1 MAVNYIYT
9 TDKAQLPTPNDVT
22 LLANAEGFTDGGRLV
37 SRENWDYNYNRFAAL
52 TMTSDNARLTI
63 GGVYENLPNISYTGD
78 DIRATVAAV
87 RFEKSG
93 FVFFSAQTGAPTA
106 NQVGTSSEQKS
117 DGDIVIVALSDTKRL
132 QRAESWKGGP
142 PITNNTTVYAFDAAG
157 SLTVGGDVAGQF
169 SAVATS
175 ELRGILV
182 ESGDKW
188 VQTNTSVNQTN
199 SSAVFK
205 VDSLVVGNN
214 FNGVMYAGS
223 TATIQAWAKLEL
235 TGNVS
240 QAVGIDSA
248 GDVKAVNGLWS
259 GAVSASSSGNLFTGL
274 YEELYEAESSDG
286 KPGKRDSATGNV
298 KDNKITAIGLKAGGK
313 VSIADM
319 RESNGEFE
327 NFPQN
332 IVGIIDDNV
341 IRAQVKADD
350 TADAVMN
357 YSGNTFT
364 AIGVSAKTL
373 EIGSFGKD
381 AFIGAQ
387 ANNNSV
393 RLESLGGKKETVNFQ
408 DNNMEVAGI
417 KADSFKTD
425 SFHGTVGANMNG
437 NTVVTDGFSHYV
449 YNGSSHYTVSGIT
462 VSGALNASGN
472 FDGAIWVNCIDNGFL
487 HEYGGSFSSTDDKY
501 GYFEVFGIKAE
512 TFTVDG
518 RFGSDI
524 VLSVGNNLG
533 KHTAIV
539 GVDVKTL
546 TADAFSGTIT
556 LDGSWGYGLHASDT
570 LKSSAGGDDAFDING
585 SIYAAN
591 GVGILCNKTMNLR
604 VSGTIS
610 GSSNAIMTE
619 WYYTTS
625 DNTIWDSGINNDDRV
640 ELAATAVINGDIDLG
655 RGLNSIVINS
665 NARMNGNLLATNG
678 QMNIRFELDKK
689 TAGVAD
695 GAIITADRNDISV
708 TSPQTMT
715 VDLNNAQNG
724 ISYILYQYDGDY
736 RQYWANKRITFSYNG
751 ETKTIDLAKGNVCSF
766 DEPQNRGVSATISYN
781 AQTNQVEVTTSG
793 VKGPAA
799 FEFDGTYQFSDTQH
813 TLALTWKAVKD
824 VDTYEIEYRI
834 DGGKSI
840 VVKLAASRGTSY
852 VIKGIEPGQKVEWRM
867 RWNKGNGAVVSDW
880 SNYNSLNALEPD
892 LPPNLT
898 MGGNEPYIVNPDN
911 AGAGIT
917 SAVAK
922 FAWGAAEGNYA
933 IKNYTVQYFETENVI
948 TVTDAEKRQGITLE
962 SKIKAAFAS
971 GNYKIFTKTVTS
983 TEAIVSGLTNQRFVY
998 WQVAAN
1004 DVEGNSS
1011 MPKVGESF
1019 RVWVGDDV
1027 KPYFVDLEDNKEKA
1041 SVTATFNRRDP
1052 YNVTIDLDCNWS
1064 YADDSQSG
1072 VKQYVVEYK
1081 LKGADW
1087 NTATRHTVM
1096 HVDGQKNYSLAVNNI
1111 AGGLYEYRITA
1122 VDYVGNQSEP
1132 VKQGEFGSADLTPPE
1147 GKFLSFGTPVI
1158 TVKKELISG
1167 GVTEEETDDGTAAVS
1182 VGTGLGT
1189 GSSGLLDDQVSGG
1202 GNSGGGSGGGGAT
1215 PSTPVY
1221 KVTGATVTVS
1231 WEDTYTDPSG
1241 VNYIVEFSDDVNF
1254 SSNRKFSVHSS
1265 SKTLVLDDGVGN
1277 AVGQLSGM
1285 STVYWRVKAVDA
1297 AGNESPFWGN
1307 GGQFTFADPDTG
1319 APIIDDDTPTAPE
1332 NLTFER
1338 GEGRNVTFTWNGS
1351 KDNFGLRYYKLLIT
1365 KGTETRTFIGTNV
1378 KSSDAYYCTIELWA
1392 DGAFTWKVVAVD
1404 GVGREVSSST
1414 AKFEVDTAAPNWN
1427 GIGDGLKA
1435 IQAQNTP
1442 LLSWNKA
1449 TDPGHGGEKDG
1460 GIKHYILQYRIA
1472 GQSED
1477 MWQTLIVE
1485 GTERL
1490 LELGNG
1496 KYEFRVAAVDK
1507 ENNQGEWSDT
1517 LEFTVSNGNDAGGI
1531 NNPRLINS
1539 GWDNY
1544 GGDQT
1549 VGLSSD
1555 PSDCLMF
1562 RVDRA
1567 FELTISVSDV
1577 KSLYNNGSGITIKV
1591 LNSSGK
1597 VVGNYSVANGS
1608 KSFTMSLLAG
1618 MGQAFYIEVSSK
1630 KSNAL
1635 MNYEMK
1641 VDYKE
1646 LNANNADDTWT
1657 LAQNNAAYHCR
1668 VDAVSSEQGN
1678 KVSETLVETDWV
1690 GFGDTADYRKLVLS
1704 QAGNYSF
1711 TISNPGGA
1719 NGGLANSVTL
1729 TIYKADGKS
1738 KLKSITVKPK
1748 YDARTGTWT
1757 ATAGSTGYFLM
1768 EAGTYYVAVGAP
1780 GGNKGENTD
1789 YSVKVDGTV
1798 FNHAKNGIANNTID
1812 QAKALAGVKLGGN
1825 ADGTLTS
1832 TKVLE
1837 QEWVGYGDA
1846 VDYQKLVFQH
1856 AGSYTFTT
1864 SGLSGKVKLTVYSVD
1879 ANGKQKSLKS
1889 ITVNSGTGTIKDLL
1903 LEANTNYYIAVES
1916 TDAKKGASIDYEV
1929 SVGGKVFNHDKNG
1942 LANNSFDQARA
1953 LPVLTV
1959 TGNADGTLG
1968 STPVLADEWVGYG
1981 DAADWQK
1988 LTFTDA
1994 GSYTFTVSGLSQK
2007 AKLTVYSVDANGKL
2021 KSMKSITVNAPKS
2034 GVASGTI
2041 KDLLMLAGTTY
2052 YIAVEAPDWKKGVG
2066 TDYEL
2071 NVSGKVFNHAKNN
2084 LANNS
2089 YDQVKGQ
2096 SVTPI
2101 TGNADGTLSTTPL
2114 LADEWVGYGDSVD
2127 FQKLTFTNAGSY
2139 TFTVS
2144 GVSQKVKLTVYS
2156 VDANGKL
2163 KSMKSIT
2170 VNAPK
2175 SGVASGTIQNLLMEA
2190 GKDYYVAVEA
2200 PDWKKGVGTDYDLTV
2215 NGNVFNHAK
2224 NNLANNSYDQV
2235 KGQSVTPITGNADG
2249 TLSTT
2254 PLLADEWVGY
2264 GDSVDFQKLT
2274 FTNAGSYTFTVSGV
2288 SQKVKLT
2295 VYSVDANGKL
2305 KSMKSITVN
2314 APKSGVASGT
2324 IQNLLMEAGK
2334 DYYVAVEAPDW
2345 KKGVGT
2351 DYDLTVNGN
2360 VFNHAKNNLANN
2372 SYEQVKGQSVTP
2384 ITGSADGTLS
2394 STPVLADEWVGYGD
2408 SVDFQKI
2415 TLANDGTY
2423 SFTVSGVSQKV
2434 KLTVYGVDAK
2444 GNLKSLKSITVNAP
2458 KSGVASGTIQNLL
2471 MDAGSYY
2478 VAVEATD
2485 WKKGVGTDYNVSMSG
2500 SVYNNAKNGLNNGSW
2515 NAAGVE
2521 TLTLSTGKAV
2531 SGEWVGYGDAS
2542 DYFAF
2547 KVGADGSAAGQYTFK
2562 LTSADGN
2569 NLNGNATFTIYQ
2581 KKYNSKGAA
2590 SVSKVGSFT
2599 NNKADS
2605 ITLDLGEGEYFMA
2618 VDSADKGKG
2627 KKNMGYDIDVTAPA
2641 APSLTSFAQ
2650 DQQPATAA
2658 AFADLAGFDGV
2669 TAALNAVAADTL
2681 AGFGSALD
2689 SLSGG
2694 DEQKKSP
2701 LFSVL

>member
-1 MAVNYIYT
+1 MSVDYIYN
-9 TDKAQLPTPNDVT
+9 KIEEKLQTPNDIT
-22 LLANAEGFTDGGRLV
+22 ILANATDVNDHGQVVGEEHSGQSV
-37 SRENWDYNYNRFAAL
+37 TYYAAL
-52 TMTSDNARLTI
+52 TMKSDLARLSI
-63 GGVYENLPNISYTGD
+63 GGDYSGTDNDINVSYKAHD
-78 DIRATVAAV
+78 LRQDVAAV
-87 RFEKSG
+87 RFQQSG
-93 FVFFSAQTGAPTA
+93 TVVFSAQTGAGGASGNQDANLKITA
-106 NQVGTSSEQKS
+106 KHETTRDHDEYWG
-117 DGDIVIVALSDTKRL
+117 
-132 QRAESWKGGP
+132 ESAP
-142 PITNNTTVYAFDAAG
+142 LTNNINVYGFEAAKA
-157 SLTVGGDVAGQF
+157 LRVAGDVAGTIE
-169 SAVATS
+169 SVSSSKLLGAWVSDGKGGYSSKNTS
-175 ELRGILV
+175 E
-182 ESGDKW
+182 K
-188 VQTNTSVNQTN
+188 QTGN
-199 SSAVFK
+199 SIGMKAQ
-205 VDSLVVGNN
+205 SLSIGNN
-214 FNGVMYAGS
+214 FSGRINAS
-223 TATIQAWAKLEL
+223 TQTHIAVFESTKALINNNTFRASGIET
-235 TGNVS
+235 TGNVE
-240 QAVGIDSA
+240 AW
-248 GDVKAVNGLWS
+248 NGQWS
-259 GAVSASSSGNLFTGL
+259 GAIRAV
-274 YEELYEAESSDG
+274 SSDSTLDG
-286 KPGKRDSATGNV
+286 RLTLLNPVVNGSEKLQYSADSSLSDNAIGSYGIKAGGAVRIKEMVAPMAGAASTEAGQLLNIVAQTDDNLLMIEAGIGNQTAISITANNNVISATGISAETLEFGKFG
-298 KDNKITAIGLKAGGK
+298 KDAAIAAQAADNQLKTVFHTGQPKSFSFSGNKITATGFQVTNLKAEDFQGTI
-313 VSIADM
+313 IANLTGNKLVLD
-319 RESNGEFE
+319 NNWNTATNPDVQF
-327 NFPQN
+327 
-332 IVGIIDDNV
+332 IAAGIN
-341 IRAQVKADD
+341 A
-350 TADAVMN
+350 
-357 YSGNTFT
+357 SGTIT
-364 AIGVSAKTL
+364 S
-373 EIGSFGKD
+373 
-381 AFIGAQ
+381 
-387 ANNNSV
+387 ANNFGGVISV
-393 RLESLGGKKETVNFQ
+393 TNLGNVGATIALHTSKLLSY
-408 DNNMEVAGI
+408 GI
-417 KADSFKTD
+417 KANAFNVNGVIEAEIYVNAYDQDSEK
-425 SFHGTVGANMNG
+425 G
-437 NTVVTDGFSHYV
+437 NKSWNVQS
-449 YNGSSHYTVSGIT
+449 
-462 VSGALNASGN
+462 
-472 FDGAIWVNCIDNGFL
+472 
-487 HEYGGSFSSTDDKY
+487 
-501 GYFEVFGIKAE
+501 VFGIK
-512 TFTVDG
+512 VD
-518 RFGSDI
+518 
-524 VLSVGNNLG
+524 
-533 KHTAIV
+533 
-539 GVDVKTL
+539 TL
-546 TADAFSGTIT
+546 KADAFSGTISVNGGT
-556 LDGSWGYGLHASDT
+556 SAPAFGIYASNYNSGI
-570 LKSSAGGDDAFDING
+570 SSNLIGDAFDING
-585 SIYAAN
+585 TIYSSAY
-591 GVGILCNKTMNLR
+591 GIFSYGAINLR
-604 VSGTIS
+604 ISGTIVA
-610 GSSNAIMTE
+610 GYAIRVEHLYDDMTGI
-619 WYYTTS
+619 YSTS
-625 DNTIWDSGINNDDRV
+625 LPANSDQV
-640 ELAATAVINGDIDLG
+640 ELADGAYIVGNIDLG
-655 RGLNSIVINS
+655 GGENTISINS
-665 NARMNGNLLATNG
+665 GVTMFGALLASEG
-678 QMNIRFELDKK
+678 KMNMTFALDK
-689 TAGVAD
+689 TVRD
-695 GAIITADRNDISV
+695 GAIVTTDDSDISLSS
-708 TSPQTMT
+708 TNTLT
-715 VDLNNAQNG
+715 VNLNNAKNG
-724 ISYILYQYDGDY
+724 SNYILFEYTSDVFA
-736 RQYWANKRITFSYNG
+736 YWANKVITFSYQGMIQDIQLQNG
-751 ETKTIDLAKGNVCSF
+751 RGNCTFANGTK
-766 DEPQNRGVSATISYN
+766 ATLEYDT
-781 AQTNQVEVTTSG
+781 QTNRVIVTASG
-793 VKGPAA
+793 VPAA
-799 FEFDGTYQFSDTQH
+799 PTFSSSPEALVGQVNYRDRAV
-813 TLALTWKAVKD
+813 TLQWGRAVQAEK
-824 VDTYEIEYRI
+824 YEIEYSI
-834 DGGKSI
+834 NGGKTI
-840 VVKLAASRGTSY
+840 VVKVDGSRSSY
-852 VIKGIEPGQKVEWRM
+852 VIKGLDNSSNYDIVWRV
-867 RWNKGNGAVVSDW
+867 RGNNGNGTEVSSWSSSQITSFKPVLDKGNAVVEMTG
-880 SNYNSLNALEPD
+880 NS
-892 LPPNLT
+892 
-898 MGGNEPYIVNPDN
+898 PYVVNPDD
-911 AGAGIT
+911 ASTGVTA
-917 SAVAK
+917 AVAK
-922 FAWGAAEGNYA
+922 FSWGAATSTNTDSGNPGTAAIENYA
-933 IKNYTVQYFETENVI
+933 IKNYTVQYFESASAMTQAQIE
-948 TVTDAEKRQGITLE
+948 AY
-962 SKIKAAFAS
+962 FAK
-971 GNYKIFTKTVTS
+971 GNAYFSKTVTA
-983 TEAIVSGLTNQRFVY
+983 TEVTVSGLTNQRFVY
-998 WQVAAN
+998 WRVQAT
-1004 DVEGNSS
+1004 DVHGNSS
-1011 MPKVGESF
+1011 EFRYGEPF
-1019 RVWVGDDV
+1019 RVWVGDNV
-1027 KPYFVDLEDNKEKA
+1027 KPYFPDLINNAEKA
-1041 SVTATFNRRDP
+1041 DFSYEFDRTDP
-1052 YNVTIDLDCNWS
+1052 YNVKVNVSFYWS
-1064 YADDSQSG
+1064 EAKDTQSG
-1072 VKQYVVEYK
+1072 VKQYTIECK
-1081 LKGADW
+1081 LKGAEWSEAKRFAILPDQR
-1087 NTATRHTVM
+1087 NPQKGFPYSFSTVL
-1096 HVDGQKNYSLAVNNI
+1096 D
-1111 AGGLYEYRITA
+1111 GGLYEFRITA
-1122 VDYVGNQSEP
+1122 VDNVGNQSDSVIE
-1132 VKQGEFGSADLTPPE
+1132 GEFGSEDLTPPE
-1147 GKFLSFGTPVI
+1147 GKFLRLGTAQI
-1158 TVKKELISG
+1158 TVTRSNGNSEGSSDG
-1167 GVTEEETDDGTAAVS
+1167 STEAKAFSFRSIGS
-1182 VGTGLGT
+1182 
-1189 GSSGLLDDQVSGG
+1189 SSGLWDDQVSGG
-1202 GNSGGGSGGGGAT
+1202 GNSGGSSGSGSGSGDEGGST
-1215 PSTPVY
+1215 VPSEPTNQII
-1221 KVTGATVTVS
+1221 GATVTVS
-1231 WEDTYTDPSG
+1231 WEDTFTDPSG
-1241 VNYIVEFSDDVNF
+1241 VKYVVQFSDDMSF
-1254 SSNRKFSVHSS
+1254 TSNRTFKVMSDGKSL
-1265 SKTLVLDDGVGN
+1265 TLGNGVGS
-1277 AVGQLSGM
+1277 AVGRLSGM
-1285 STVYWRVKAVDA
+1285 STVYWRVKAVDG
-1297 AGNESPFWGN
+1297 AGNESSFWSSTN
-1307 GGQFTFADPDTG
+1307 SFEFKDPETG
-1319 APIIDDDTPTAPE
+1319 ETIVDYDTPTAP
-1332 NLTFER
+1332 LGLSITR
-1338 GEGRNVTFTWNGS
+1338 GEGRSVTFNWS
-1351 KDNFGLRYYKLLIT
+1351 SSSDLFGLSYYELQIT
-1365 KGTETRTFIGTNV
+1365 LNGETRTYKIDSGSNADTLGCEV
-1378 KSSDAYYCTIELWA
+1378 KLWA
-1392 DGAFTWKVVAVD
+1392 DGECTWKVMAVD
-1404 GVGREVSSST
+1404 GTGKVASSST
-1414 AKFEVDTAAPNWN
+1414 EKLTVDTAAPNWDKFE
-1427 GIGDGLKA
+1427 GVIGLDV
-1435 IQAQNTP
+1435 IPAQNNP
-1442 LLSWNKA
+1442 IVSWNPA
-1449 TDPGHGGEKDG
+1449 LDLGHEKDKDG
-1460 GIKHYILQYRIA
+1460 GVKHYVLQYRIA
-1472 GQSED
+1472 GQGD
-1477 MWQTLIVE
+1477 DAWQSMVVE
-1485 GTERL
+1485 GTSQML
-1490 LELGNG
+1490 NLGNG
-1496 KYEFRVAAVDK
+1496 SYEFRVSAVDHVG
-1507 ENNQGEWSDT
+1507 NQSEWSEAQEYLVTSGGDSGNTMGSAT
-1517 LEFTVSNGNDAGGI
+1517 LIE
-1531 NNPRLINS
+1531 S
-1539 GWDNY
+1539 GWSNKESDR
-1544 GGDQT
+1544 T
-1549 VGLSSD
+1549 VGMSD
-1555 PSDCLMF
+1555 PADYLKF

-1618 MGQAFYIEVSSK
+1618 MGQTFYIEVTSK
-1630 KSNAL
+1630 KSNAI
-1635 MNYEMK
+1635 MNYELE

-1812 QAKALAGVKLGGN
+1812 QAKVLAGVKLGGN

-2071 NVSGKVFNHAKNN
+2071 NVSG
-2084 LANNS
+2084 
-2089 YDQVKGQ
+2089 
-2096 SVTPI
+2096 
-2101 TGNADGTLSTTPL
+2101 
-2114 LADEWVGYGDSVD
+2114 
-2127 FQKLTFTNAGSY
+2127 
-2139 TFTVS
+2139 
-2144 GVSQKVKLTVYS
+2144 
-2156 VDANGKL
+2156 
-2163 KSMKSIT
+2163 
-2170 VNAPK
+2170 
-2175 SGVASGTIQNLLMEA
+2175 
-2190 GKDYYVAVEA
+2190 
-2200 PDWKKGVGTDYDLTV
+2200 
-2215 NGNVFNHAK
+2215 NVFNHAK

-2372 SYEQVKGQSVTP
+2372 SDEQVKDQSVTP
-2384 ITGSADGTLS
+2384 ITGNADGTLS
-2394 STPVLADEWVGYGD
+2394 TTPLLADEWVGYGD

-2542 DYFAF
+2542 DYFVF

-2605 ITLDLGEGEYFMA
+2605 ITLELGEGEYFMA

-2650 DQQPATAA
+2650 DQQPAPAA

-2694 DEQKKSP
+2694 DEQKKNP

>member
-1 MAVNYIYT
+1 MSVDYIYN
-9 TDKAQLPTPNDVT
+9 KIGEKLQTPNDIT
-22 LLANAEGFTDGGRLV
+22 ILANATDVNDHGQVVGEEHSGQSV
-37 SRENWDYNYNRFAAL
+37 TYYAAL
-52 TMTSDNARLTI
+52 TMKSDLARLSI
-63 GGVYENLPNISYTGD
+63 GGDYSGTDNDVNISYKAQD
-78 DIRATVAAV
+78 LRQDVAAV
-87 RFEKSG
+87 RFQQSG
-93 FVFFSAQTGAPTA
+93 TVVFSAQTGAGGASGNQDANLKITA
-106 NQVGTSSEQKS
+106 KHETTRDHDEYWG
-117 DGDIVIVALSDTKRL
+117 
-132 QRAESWKGGP
+132 ESAP
-142 PITNNTTVYAFDAAG
+142 LTNNINVYGFEAAKA
-157 SLTVGGDVAGQF
+157 LRVAGDVAGTIE
-169 SAVATS
+169 SVSSSKLLGAWVSDGKGGYSSKNTS
-175 ELRGILV
+175 E
-182 ESGDKW
+182 K
-188 VQTNTSVNQTN
+188 QTGN
-199 SSAVFK
+199 SIGMKAQ
-205 VDSLVVGNN
+205 SLSIGNN
-214 FNGVMYAGS
+214 FSGRINAS
-223 TATIQAWAKLEL
+223 TQTHI
-235 TGNVS
+235 
-240 QAVGIDSA
+240 AVFENTKALINNNTFRASGIETT
-248 GDVKAVNGLWS
+248 GDVEAWNGQWS
-259 GAVSASSSGNLFTGL
+259 GAIRAVSSDSTLDGRLTLLDPNLSTLPTQYSSSSSLSDNAIGSYGIKAGGTVRIKEMVAPLAGAVSTEAGQLLNIVAQTDDNLL
-274 YEELYEAESSDG
+274 MIEAGENNKTAISITANNNVI
-286 KPGKRDSATGNV
+286 SATGISAETLEFGKFG
-298 KDNKITAIGLKAGGK
+298 KDAAIAAQAADNQLKTVFHTGQTKSFSFSGNKITATGFQVTNLKAEDFQGTI
-313 VSIADM
+313 IANLTGNKLVLDNNWNTA
-319 RESNGEFE
+319 SNPDVQF
-327 NFPQN
+327 
-332 IVGIIDDNV
+332 IAAGIN
-341 IRAQVKADD
+341 A
-350 TADAVMN
+350 
-357 YSGNTFT
+357 SGTIT
-364 AIGVSAKTL
+364 S
-373 EIGSFGKD
+373 
-381 AFIGAQ
+381 
-387 ANNNSV
+387 ANNFGGVISV
-393 RLESLGGKKETVNFQ
+393 TNLGNVGATIALHTSKLLSY
-408 DNNMEVAGI
+408 GI
-417 KADSFKTD
+417 KADAFNVNGVIEAEIYVNAYDQD
-425 SFHGTVGANMNG
+425 SEKG
-437 NTVVTDGFSHYV
+437 NKSWNVQS
-449 YNGSSHYTVSGIT
+449 
-462 VSGALNASGN
+462 
-472 FDGAIWVNCIDNGFL
+472 
-487 HEYGGSFSSTDDKY
+487 
-501 GYFEVFGIKAE
+501 VFGIK
-512 TFTVDG
+512 VD
-518 RFGSDI
+518 
-524 VLSVGNNLG
+524 
-533 KHTAIV
+533 
-539 GVDVKTL
+539 TL
-546 TADAFSGTIT
+546 KADAFSGTISVNGGT
-556 LDGSWGYGLHASDT
+556 AAHTFGIYASNY
-570 LKSSAGGDDAFDING
+570 SSGISSNLIGDAFDING
-585 SIYAAN
+585 TIYSSAY
-591 GVGILCNKTMNLR
+591 GIFSYGAINLR
-604 VSGTIS
+604 ISGTIVA
-610 GSSNAIMTE
+610 GYAIRVEQLYDDMTGI
-619 WYYTTS
+619 YSTS
-625 DNTIWDSGINNDDRV
+625 LPANSDQV
-640 ELAATAVINGDIDLG
+640 ELADGAYIVGDIDLG
-655 RGLNSIVINS
+655 GGENTISINS
-665 NARMNGNLLATNG
+665 GVTMFGALLASEG
-678 QMNIRFELDKK
+678 KMNMTFALDK
-689 TAGVAD
+689 TVRD
-695 GAIITADRNDISV
+695 GAIVTTDDSDISLSS
-708 TSPQTMT
+708 TNTLT
-715 VDLNNAQNG
+715 VNLNNAKNG
-724 ISYILYQYDGDY
+724 SNYILFEYTSDVFA
-736 RQYWANKRITFSYNG
+736 YWANKVITFSYQGMIQDIQLQNG
-751 ETKTIDLAKGNVCSF
+751 RGNCTFANGTK
-766 DEPQNRGVSATISYN
+766 ATLEYDT
-781 AQTNQVEVTTSG
+781 QTNRVIVTASG
-793 VKGPAA
+793 VPAA
-799 FEFDGTYQFSDTQH
+799 PTFSSSPEALVGQVNYRDRAV
-813 TLALTWKAVKD
+813 TLQWGRAVQAEK
-824 VDTYEIEYRI
+824 YEIEYSI
-834 DGGKSI
+834 NGGKTI
-840 VVKLAASRGTSY
+840 VVKVDGSRSSY
-852 VIKGIEPGQKVEWRM
+852 VIKGLDNSSNYDIVWRV
-867 RWNKGNGAVVSDW
+867 RGNNGNGTEVSSWSSSQITSFKPVLDKGNAVVEMTG
-880 SNYNSLNALEPD
+880 NS
-892 LPPNLT
+892 
-898 MGGNEPYIVNPDN
+898 PYVVNPDD
-911 AGAGIT
+911 ASTGVTA
-917 SAVAK
+917 AVAK
-922 FAWGAAEGNYA
+922 FSWGAATSTNTDSGNPGTAAIENYA
-933 IKNYTVQYFETENVI
+933 IKNYTVQYFESASAMTQAQIE
-948 TVTDAEKRQGITLE
+948 AY
-962 SKIKAAFAS
+962 FAK
-971 GNYKIFTKTVTS
+971 GNAYFTKTVTA
-983 TEAIVSGLTNQRFVY
+983 TEVTVSGLTNQRFVY
-998 WQVAAN
+998 WRVQAT
-1004 DVEGNSS
+1004 DVHGNSS
-1011 MPKVGESF
+1011 EFRYGEPF
-1019 RVWVGDDV
+1019 RVWVGDNV
-1027 KPYFVDLEDNKEKA
+1027 KPYFPDLINNAEKA
-1041 SVTATFNRRDP
+1041 DFSYEFDRTDP
-1052 YNVTIDLDCNWS
+1052 YNVKVNVSFYWS
-1064 YADDSQSG
+1064 EAKDTQSG
-1072 VKQYVVEYK
+1072 VKQYTIECK
-1081 LKGADW
+1081 LKGAEWSEAKRFAILPDQR
-1087 NTATRHTVM
+1087 NPQKGFPYSFSTVL
-1096 HVDGQKNYSLAVNNI
+1096 D
-1111 AGGLYEYRITA
+1111 GGLYEFRITA
-1122 VDYVGNQSEP
+1122 VDNVGNQSDSVIE
-1132 VKQGEFGSADLTPPE
+1132 GEFGSEDLTPPE
-1147 GKFLSFGTPVI
+1147 GKFLRLGTAQI
-1158 TVKKELISG
+1158 TVTRSNGNSEGSSDG
-1167 GVTEEETDDGTAAVS
+1167 STEAKAFSFRSIGS
-1182 VGTGLGT
+1182 
-1189 GSSGLLDDQVSGG
+1189 SSGLWDDQVSGG
-1202 GNSGGGSGGGGAT
+1202 GNSGGSSGSGSGSGDEGGST
-1215 PSTPVY
+1215 VPSEPTNQII
-1221 KVTGATVTVS
+1221 GATVTVS
-1231 WEDTYTDPSG
+1231 WEDTFTDPSG
-1241 VNYIVEFSDDVNF
+1241 VKYVVQFSDDMSF
-1254 SSNRKFSVHSS
+1254 TSNRTFKVMSDGKSL
-1265 SKTLVLDDGVGN
+1265 TLGNGVGS
-1277 AVGQLSGM
+1277 AVGRLSGM
-1285 STVYWRVKAVDA
+1285 STVYWRVKAVDG
-1297 AGNESPFWGN
+1297 AGNESSFWSSTN
-1307 GGQFTFADPDTG
+1307 SFEFKDPETG
-1319 APIIDDDTPTAPE
+1319 ETIVDYDTPTAP
-1332 NLTFER
+1332 LGLSITR
-1338 GEGRNVTFTWNGS
+1338 GEGRSVTFNWS
-1351 KDNFGLRYYKLLIT
+1351 SSSDLFGLSYYELQIT
-1365 KGTETRTFIGTNV
+1365 LNGETRTYKIDSGSNADTLGCEV
-1378 KSSDAYYCTIELWA
+1378 KLWA
-1392 DGAFTWKVVAVD
+1392 DGECTWKVMAVD
-1404 GVGREVSSST
+1404 GTGKVASSSVE
-1414 AKFEVDTAAPNWN
+1414 KFTVDTAAPNWDKFE
-1427 GIGDGLKA
+1427 GVIGLD
-1435 IQAQNTP
+1435 IIPAQNNP
-1442 LLSWNKA
+1442 IVSWNPA
-1449 TDPGHGGEKDG
+1449 LDLGHEKDKDG
-1460 GIKHYILQYRIA
+1460 GVKHYVLQYRIA
-1472 GQSED
+1472 GRGDDAWQS
-1477 MWQTLIVE
+1477 MVVQ
-1485 GTERL
+1485 GTTQM

-1496 KYEFRVAAVDK
+1496 SYEFRVSAVDHVG
-1507 ENNQGEWSDT
+1507 NQSEWSEVQEYLVTSGGDSGNTMGSAT
-1517 LEFTVSNGNDAGGI
+1517 LIE
-1531 NNPRLINS
+1531 S
-1539 GWDNY
+1539 GWSNKESDR
-1544 GGDQT
+1544 T
-1549 VGLSSD
+1549 VGMSD
-1555 PSDCLMF
+1555 PADYLKF

-1618 MGQAFYIEVSSK
+1618 MGQTFYIEVTSK
-1630 KSNAL
+1630 KSNAI
-1635 MNYEMK
+1635 MNYELE

-1889 ITVNSGTGTIKDLL
+1889 ITVNSGPGTIKDLL

-2071 NVSGKVFNHAKNN
+2071 NVSG
-2084 LANNS
+2084 
-2089 YDQVKGQ
+2089 
-2096 SVTPI
+2096 
-2101 TGNADGTLSTTPL
+2101 
-2114 LADEWVGYGDSVD
+2114 
-2127 FQKLTFTNAGSY
+2127 
-2139 TFTVS
+2139 
-2144 GVSQKVKLTVYS
+2144 
-2156 VDANGKL
+2156 
-2163 KSMKSIT
+2163 
-2170 VNAPK
+2170 
-2175 SGVASGTIQNLLMEA
+2175 
-2190 GKDYYVAVEA
+2190 
-2200 PDWKKGVGTDYDLTV
+2200 
-2215 NGNVFNHAK
+2215 NVFNHAK

-2305 KSMKSITVN
+2305 KSMKSLTVN

-2372 SYEQVKGQSVTP
+2372 SYEQVKDQSVTP
-2384 ITGSADGTLS
+2384 ITGNADGTLS
-2394 STPVLADEWVGYGD
+2394 TTPLLADEWVGYGD

-2542 DYFAF
+2542 DYFVF

-2605 ITLDLGEGEYFMA
+2605 ITLELGEGEYFMA

-2650 DQQPATAA
+2650 DQQPAPAA

>member
-1 MAVNYIYT
+1 MSVNYIYT
-9 TDKAQLPTPNDVT
+9 QINQKVPDNNDITILGNASGVTDQGRVIGEEYYSATVKYGASLT
-22 LLANAEGFTDGGRLV
+22 L
-37 SRENWDYNYNRFAAL
+37 NRN
-52 TMTSDNARLTI
+52 NARLTI
-63 GGVYENLPNISYTGD
+63 GGDYAGNANISYLGHQMRENVT
-78 DIRATVAAV
+78 AV
-87 RFEKSG
+87 RFAQDG
-93 FVFFSAQTGAPTA
+93 AVIFAAQTGAAGAVGNQDANLVVTA
-106 NQVGTSSEQKS
+106 RHEAYSEQNYWTNNAPITDNVS
-117 DGDIVIVALSDTKRL
+117 VSAFEAGGTLSVVGDI
-132 QRAESWKGGP
+132 
-142 PITNNTTVYAFDAAG
+142 AG
-157 SLTVGGDVAGQF
+157 TI
-169 SAVATS
+169 SAVS
-175 ELRGILV
+175 DSRLLGLFQK
-182 ESGDKW
+182 SNDKYEAK
-188 VQTNTSVNQTN
+188 NTSVNQAGNSVGLKARALAIGNGFTGIVRAETKTHIAGFASNDVTGNTFSASGIETTEGVTGGVGEWSGAIFAN
-199 SSAVFK
+199 SS
-205 VDSLVVGNN
+205 DSIFEASVARLNPSEQGDRSSDKATLSNNTIKASGISAGGTVKIDNMVAGMPGGSVIGEVNLNIGALVEGNVLSANVSKADADVNIAMSNNVLASVGIK
-214 FNGVMYAGS
+214 AGTLELGRFGNDAMIAAQTS
-223 TATIQAWAKLEL
+223 GNSMTTSFGSAPKKKSFSFTGNRISATGFEVTDLKAEDFYGTLQANL
-235 TGNVS
+235 TGNQLQLAGWTDSIDADVEFR
-240 QAVGIDSA
+240 AYGINASGKIEASNNFA
-248 GDVKAVNGLWS
+248 GTITVNSLDNIGHINQFKVHNSKIITYGIKANSFTVN
-259 GAVSASSSGNLFTGL
+259 
-274 YEELYEAESSDG
+274 
-286 KPGKRDSATGNV
+286 
-298 KDNKITAIGLKAGGK
+298 
-313 VSIADM
+313 
-319 RESNGEFE
+319 
-327 NFPQN
+327 
-332 IVGIIDDNV
+332 GIIDTD
-341 IRAQVKADD
+341 I
-350 TADAVMN
+350 
-357 YSGNTFT
+357 
-364 AIGVSAKTL
+364 
-373 EIGSFGKD
+373 
-381 AFIGAQ
+381 
-387 ANNNSV
+387 SV
-393 RLESLGGKKETVNFQ
+393 YAHTNETWDVQ
-408 DNNMEVAGI
+408 
-417 KADSFKTD
+417 
-425 SFHGTVGANMNG
+425 
-437 NTVVTDGFSHYV
+437 
-449 YNGSSHYTVSGIT
+449 
-462 VSGALNASGN
+462 
-472 FDGAIWVNCIDNGFL
+472 
-487 HEYGGSFSSTDDKY
+487 ST
-501 GYFEVFGIKAE
+501 FGIS
-512 TFTVDG
+512 VD
-518 RFGSDI
+518 
-524 VLSVGNNLG
+524 
-533 KHTAIV
+533 
-539 GVDVKTL
+539 TL
-546 TADAFSGTIT
+546 KADAFSGTLT
-556 LDGSWGYGLHASDT
+556 VLGSRGTFGIYASNASGGI
-570 LKSSAGGDDAFDING
+570 SSNVAGDAFDING
-585 SIYAAN
+585 DIISTRY
-591 GVGILCNKTMNLR
+591 GVFSYGKINLR
-604 VSGTIS
+604 IS
-610 GSSNAIMTE
+610 GSITAGVAIGVESTYDE
-619 WYYTTS
+619 RTGIYATS
-625 DNTIWDSGINNDDRV
+625 TPNNPDQV
-640 ELAATAVINGDIDLG
+640 ELAVGAVINGDIDLG
-655 RGLNSIVINS
+655 GGDNTVIINS
-665 NARMNGNLLATNG
+665 GAVMNGSLVAELG
-678 QMNIRFELDKK
+678 SMNIMFMLDEKINPE
-689 TAGVAD
+689 
-695 GAIITADRNDISV
+695 AIVRTDVEDISL
-708 TSPQTMT
+708 TSASTIT
-715 VDLNNAQNG
+715 VNLNNAVNNSSYVLFQYEEGSDSTVTSCWMSREVRFVYQGEEYEVRMTGGRAECVFSNG
-724 ISYILYQYDGDY
+724 
-736 RQYWANKRITFSYNG
+736 
-751 ETKTIDLAKGNVCSF
+751 V
-766 DEPQNRGVSATISYN
+766 RGVLTYDQSTRRVIATVSDMQAASAFTGTPQALVNYQDRSITLSWL
-781 AQTNQVEVTTSG
+781 G
-793 VKGPAA
+793 AA
-799 FEFDGTYQFSDTQH
+799 KAEQF
-813 TLALTWKAVKD
+813 
-824 VDTYEIEYRI
+824 EIEYSI
-834 DGGKSI
+834 NGGRSI
-840 VVKLAASRGTSY
+840 VVKVDGSRSSY
-852 VIKGIEPGQKVEWRM
+852 VIQGLD
-867 RWNKGNGAVVSDW
+867 NS
-880 SNYNSLNALEPD
+880 SNYNIVWKVRGSTGNGTTVSAWSTQQTTTFAPVLEKD
-892 LPPNLT
+892 DAVVTLT
-898 MGGNEPYIVNPDN
+898 GNTPYVVNPSD

-917 SAVAK
+917 SAIAK
-922 FAWGAAEGNYA
+922 FVWGNAVSTNTNGINTENYA
-933 IKNYTVQYFETENVI
+933 IKNYTVRYFES
-948 TVTDAEKRQGITLE
+948 DAELSDAEVLAYFK
-962 SKIKAAFAS
+962 S
-971 GNYKIFTKTVTS
+971 GKPFFTKTVTG
-983 TEAIVSGLTNQRFVY
+983 TEVTVSGLTNQRYVY
-998 WQVAAN
+998 WSVQAT
-1004 DVEGNSS
+1004 DVYGNSS
-1011 MPKVGESF
+1011 ELELGDSF
-1019 RVWVGDDV
+1019 RVWVGDNV
-1027 KPYFVDLEDNKEKA
+1027 KPYFPDLENNAEKA
-1041 SVTATFNRRDP
+1041 KVDCTFDRSDP
-1052 YNVTIDLDCNWS
+1052 YNVKLNVSFYWS
-1064 YADDSQSG
+1064 EAQDSQSG
-1072 VKQYVVEYK
+1072 VKQYVIEYK
-1081 LKGADW
+1081 LKGTEWSTAERVSVLAD
-1087 NTATRHTVM
+1087 R
-1096 HVDGQKNYSLAVNNI
+1096 KNPSGGFAYSLSKVI
-1111 AGGLYEYRITA
+1111 AGGMYEYRITA
-1122 VDYVGNQSEP
+1122 VDNVGNQSDP
-1132 VKQGEFGSADLTPPE
+1132 VIEGEFGSEDLTPPE
-1147 GKFLSFGTPVI
+1147 GKFISLGKAQI
-1158 TVKKELISG
+1158 TVTRSG
-1167 GVTEEETDDGTAAVS
+1167 GSSETPDEGGETETVS
-1182 VGTGLGT
+1182 TVSTRAIGS
-1189 GSSGLLDDQVSGG
+1189 GSSGLLDDQVTGG
-1202 GNSGGGSGGGGAT
+1202 GNSGGSSGGDGGAT
-1215 PSTPVY
+1215 TPTEPVNRI
-1221 KVTGATVTVS
+1221 TGATVTVS
-1231 WEDTYTDPSG
+1231 WEDTFTDPSG
-1241 VNYIVEFSDDVNF
+1241 VKYIVQFSDDMSF
-1254 SSNRKFSVHSS
+1254 TSNRTFEVTADG
-1265 SKTLVLDDGVGN
+1265 KTLVLGDGVGN
-1277 AVGQLSGM
+1277 AVGRLSGM
-1285 STVYWRVKAVDA
+1285 STVYWRVRAVDG
-1297 AGNESPFWGN
+1297 AGN
-1307 GGQFTFADPDTG
+1307 TG
-1319 APIIDDDTPTAPE
+1319 AFWSNISSFEFKDPETGEAIVDYDTPTAPS
-1332 NLTFER
+1332 NLSVTQ
-1338 GEGRNVTFTWNGS
+1338 GEGRYVSFNWSGS
-1351 KDNFGLRYYKLLIT
+1351 SDQFGLSYYELQVTLN
-1365 KGTETRTFIGTNV
+1365 GETRTYRISSGDNTDMFGYEV
-1378 KSSDAYYCTIELWA
+1378 KLWA
-1392 DGAFTWKVVAVD
+1392 DGVCTWKVTAVD
-1404 GVGREVSSST
+1404 GTGKVASSST
-1414 AKFEVDTAAPNWN
+1414 EKLTVDTAAPNWDKFE
-1427 GIGDGLKA
+1427 GVIGLDV
-1435 IQAQNTP
+1435 IPAQNNP
-1442 LLSWNKA
+1442 IVSWNPA
-1449 TDPGHGGEKDG
+1449 LDLGHEKDKDG
-1460 GIKHYILQYRIA
+1460 GVKHYVLQYRIA
-1472 GQSED
+1472 GQGD
-1477 MWQTLIVE
+1477 DAWQSMVVE
-1485 GTERL
+1485 GTSQML
-1490 LELGNG
+1490 NLGNG
-1496 KYEFRVAAVDK
+1496 SYEFRVSAVDHVG
-1507 ENNQGEWSDT
+1507 NQSEWSEAQEYLVTSGGDSGNTMGSAT
-1517 LEFTVSNGNDAGGI
+1517 LIE
-1531 NNPRLINS
+1531 S
-1539 GWDNY
+1539 GWSNKESDR
-1544 GGDQT
+1544 T
-1549 VGLSSD
+1549 VGMSD
-1555 PSDCLMF
+1555 PADYLKF

-1618 MGQAFYIEVSSK
+1618 MGQTFYIEVTSK
-1630 KSNAL
+1630 KSNAI
-1635 MNYEMK
+1635 MNYELE

-1825 ADGTLTS
+1825 VDGTLTS

-1889 ITVNSGTGTIKDLL
+1889 ITVNSGAGTIKDLL

-2071 NVSGKVFNHAKNN
+2071 NVSGNVFNHAKNN

-2089 YDQVKGQ
+2089 YDQVRGQ

-2156 VDANGKL
+2156 VDANGRL

-2175 SGVASGTIQNLLMEA
+2175 SGVASGTIQNLLMDA
-2190 GKDYYVAVEA
+2190 GSYYVAVEA
-2200 PDWKKGVGTDYDLTV
+2200 TDWKKGVGTDYDLTV

-2235 KGQSVTPITGNADG
+2235 RGQSVTPITGNADG

-2264 GDSVDFQKLT
+2264 GDSVDFQKITLANDGT
-2274 FTNAGSYTFTVSGV
+2274 YSFTVSGV

-2295 VYSVDANGKL
+2295 VYGVDAKGNL
-2305 KSMKSITVN
+2305 KSLKSITVN

-2324 IQNLLMEAGK
+2324 IQNLLMDAGS
-2334 DYYVAVEAPDW
+2334 YYVAVEATDW

-2372 SYEQVKGQSVTP
+2372 SYEQVKDQSVTP
-2384 ITGSADGTLS
+2384 ITGNADGTLS
-2394 STPVLADEWVGYGD
+2394 TTPLLADEWVGYGD

-2542 DYFAF
+2542 DYFVF

-2605 ITLDLGEGEYFMA
+2605 ITLELGEGEYFMA

-2650 DQQPATAA
+2650 DQQPAPAA

-2694 DEQKKSP
+2694 DEQKKNP

>member
-1 MAVNYIYT
+1 MSVNYIYT
-9 TDKAQLPTPNDVT
+9 QINQKVPDNNDITILGNASGVTDQGRVIGEEYYSATVKYGASLT
-22 LLANAEGFTDGGRLV
+22 L
-37 SRENWDYNYNRFAAL
+37 NRN
-52 TMTSDNARLTI
+52 NARLTI
-63 GGVYENLPNISYTGD
+63 GGDYAGNANISYLGHQMRENVT
-78 DIRATVAAV
+78 AV
-87 RFEKSG
+87 RFAQDG
-93 FVFFSAQTGAPTA
+93 AVIFAAQTGAAGAVGNQDANLVVTA
-106 NQVGTSSEQKS
+106 RHEAYSEQNYWTNNAPITDNVS
-117 DGDIVIVALSDTKRL
+117 VSAFEAGGTLSVVGDI
-132 QRAESWKGGP
+132 
-142 PITNNTTVYAFDAAG
+142 AG
-157 SLTVGGDVAGQF
+157 TI
-169 SAVATS
+169 SAVS
-175 ELRGILV
+175 DSRLLGLFQK
-182 ESGDKW
+182 SNDKYEAK
-188 VQTNTSVNQTN
+188 NTSVNQAGNSVGLKARALAIGNGFTGIVRAETKTHIAGFASNEVTGNTFSASGIETTEGVTGGVGEWSGAIFAN
-199 SSAVFK
+199 SS
-205 VDSLVVGNN
+205 DSIFEASVARLNPSEQGDRSSDKATLSNNTIKASGISAGGTVKIDNMVAGMPGGSVIGEVNLNIGALVEGNVLSADVSKADADVNIAMSNNVLASVGIK
-214 FNGVMYAGS
+214 AGTLELGRFGNDAMIAAQTS
-223 TATIQAWAKLEL
+223 GNSMTTSFGSAPKKKSFSFTGNRISATGFEVTDLKAEDFYGTLQANL
-235 TGNVS
+235 TGNQLQLAGWTDSIDADVEFR
-240 QAVGIDSA
+240 AYGINASGKIEASNNFA
-248 GDVKAVNGLWS
+248 GTITVNSLDNIGHINQFKVHNSKIITYGIKANSFTVN
-259 GAVSASSSGNLFTGL
+259 
-274 YEELYEAESSDG
+274 
-286 KPGKRDSATGNV
+286 
-298 KDNKITAIGLKAGGK
+298 
-313 VSIADM
+313 
-319 RESNGEFE
+319 
-327 NFPQN
+327 
-332 IVGIIDDNV
+332 GIIDTD
-341 IRAQVKADD
+341 I
-350 TADAVMN
+350 
-357 YSGNTFT
+357 
-364 AIGVSAKTL
+364 
-373 EIGSFGKD
+373 
-381 AFIGAQ
+381 
-387 ANNNSV
+387 SV
-393 RLESLGGKKETVNFQ
+393 YAHTNETWDVQ
-408 DNNMEVAGI
+408 
-417 KADSFKTD
+417 
-425 SFHGTVGANMNG
+425 
-437 NTVVTDGFSHYV
+437 
-449 YNGSSHYTVSGIT
+449 
-462 VSGALNASGN
+462 
-472 FDGAIWVNCIDNGFL
+472 
-487 HEYGGSFSSTDDKY
+487 ST
-501 GYFEVFGIKAE
+501 FGIS
-512 TFTVDG
+512 VD
-518 RFGSDI
+518 
-524 VLSVGNNLG
+524 
-533 KHTAIV
+533 
-539 GVDVKTL
+539 TL
-546 TADAFSGTIT
+546 KADAFSGTLT
-556 LDGSWGYGLHASDT
+556 VLGSRGTFGIYASNASGGI
-570 LKSSAGGDDAFDING
+570 SSNVAGDAFDING
-585 SIYAAN
+585 DIISTRY
-591 GVGILCNKTMNLR
+591 GVFSYGKINLR
-604 VSGTIS
+604 IS
-610 GSSNAIMTE
+610 GSITAGVAIGVESTYDE
-619 WYYTTS
+619 RTGIYATS
-625 DNTIWDSGINNDDRV
+625 TPNNPDQV
-640 ELAATAVINGDIDLG
+640 ELAAGAVINGDIDLG
-655 RGLNSIVINS
+655 GGDNTVIINS
-665 NARMNGNLLATNG
+665 GAVMNGSLVAELG
-678 QMNIRFELDKK
+678 SMNIMFMLDEKISPE
-689 TAGVAD
+689 
-695 GAIITADRNDISV
+695 AIVRTDVEDISL
-708 TSPQTMT
+708 TSASTIT
-715 VDLNNAQNG
+715 VNLNNAVNNSSYVLFQYEEGSDSTVTSCWMSREVRFVYQGEEYEVRMTGGRAECVFSNG
-724 ISYILYQYDGDY
+724 
-736 RQYWANKRITFSYNG
+736 
-751 ETKTIDLAKGNVCSF
+751 V
-766 DEPQNRGVSATISYN
+766 RGVLTYDQSTRRVIATVSDMQ
-781 AQTNQVEVTTSG
+781 AA
-793 VKGPAA
+793 PA
-799 FEFDGTYQFSDTQH
+799 FTGTPQALVNYQDRSI
-813 TLALTWKAVKD
+813 TLSWLGAAKAEQF
-824 VDTYEIEYRI
+824 EIEYSI
-834 DGGKSI
+834 NGGRSI
-840 VVKLAASRGTSY
+840 VVKVDGSRSSY
-852 VIKGIEPGQKVEWRM
+852 VIQGLD
-867 RWNKGNGAVVSDW
+867 NS
-880 SNYNSLNALEPD
+880 SNYNIVWKVRGSTGNGTTVSAWSTQQTTTFAPVLEKD
-892 LPPNLT
+892 DAVVTLT
-898 MGGNEPYIVNPDN
+898 GNTPYVVNPSD

-917 SAVAK
+917 SAIAK
-922 FAWGAAEGNYA
+922 FVWGNAVSTNTNGINTENYA
-933 IKNYTVQYFETENVI
+933 IKNYTVRYFES
-948 TVTDAEKRQGITLE
+948 DAELSDAEVLAYFK
-962 SKIKAAFAS
+962 S
-971 GNYKIFTKTVTS
+971 GKPFFTKTVTG
-983 TEAIVSGLTNQRFVY
+983 TEVTVSGLTNQRYVY
-998 WQVAAN
+998 WSVQAT
-1004 DVEGNSS
+1004 DVYGNSS
-1011 MPKVGESF
+1011 ELELGDSF
-1019 RVWVGDDV
+1019 RVWVGDNV
-1027 KPYFVDLEDNKEKA
+1027 KPYFPDLENNAEKA
-1041 SVTATFNRRDP
+1041 KVDCTFDRSDP
-1052 YNVTIDLDCNWS
+1052 YNVKLNVSFYWS
-1064 YADDSQSG
+1064 EAQDSQSG
-1072 VKQYVVEYK
+1072 VKQYVIEYK
-1081 LKGADW
+1081 LKGTEWSTAERVSVLAD
-1087 NTATRHTVM
+1087 R
-1096 HVDGQKNYSLAVNNI
+1096 KNPSGGFAYSLSKVI
-1111 AGGLYEYRITA
+1111 AGGMYEYRITA
-1122 VDYVGNQSEP
+1122 VDNVGNQSDP
-1132 VKQGEFGSADLTPPE
+1132 VIEGEFGSEDLTPPE
-1147 GKFLSFGTPVI
+1147 GKFISLGKAQI
-1158 TVKKELISG
+1158 TVTRSG
-1167 GVTEEETDDGTAAVS
+1167 GSTETPDEGGETETVS
-1182 VGTGLGT
+1182 TVSTRAIGS
-1189 GSSGLLDDQVSGG
+1189 GSSGLLDDQVTGG
-1202 GNSGGGSGGGGAT
+1202 GNSGGSSGGDGGAT
-1215 PSTPVY
+1215 TPTEPVNRI
-1221 KVTGATVTVS
+1221 TGATVTVS
-1231 WEDTYTDPSG
+1231 WEDTFTDPSG
-1241 VNYIVEFSDDVNF
+1241 VKYIVQFSDDMSF
-1254 SSNRKFSVHSS
+1254 TSNRTFEVTADGKS
-1265 SKTLVLDDGVGN
+1265 LVLGDGVGN
-1277 AVGQLSGM
+1277 AVGRLSGM
-1285 STVYWRVKAVDA
+1285 STVYWRVRAVDG
-1297 AGNESPFWGN
+1297 AGN
-1307 GGQFTFADPDTG
+1307 TG
-1319 APIIDDDTPTAPE
+1319 AFWSNISSFEFKDPETGEAIVDYDTPTAPS
-1332 NLTFER
+1332 NLSVTQ
-1338 GEGRNVTFTWNGS
+1338 GEGRYVSFNWSGS
-1351 KDNFGLRYYKLLIT
+1351 SDQFGLSYYELQVTLN
-1365 KGTETRTFIGTNV
+1365 GETRTYRISSGDNTDMFGYEV
-1378 KSSDAYYCTIELWA
+1378 KLWA
-1392 DGAFTWKVVAVD
+1392 DGVCTWKVTAVD
-1404 GVGREVSSST
+1404 GTGKVASSST
-1414 AKFEVDTAAPNWN
+1414 EKLTVDTAAPNWDKFE
-1427 GIGDGLKA
+1427 GVIGLDVTP
-1435 IQAQNTP
+1435 AQNNP
-1442 LLSWNKA
+1442 IISWNPA
-1449 TDPGHGGEKDG
+1449 LDLGHEKDKDG
-1460 GIKHYILQYRIA
+1460 GVKHYVLQYRIA
-1472 GQSED
+1472 GQGD
-1477 MWQTLIVE
+1477 DAWQSMVVE
-1485 GTERL
+1485 GTSQML
-1490 LELGNG
+1490 NLGNG
-1496 KYEFRVAAVDK
+1496 SYEFRVSAVDHVG
-1507 ENNQGEWSDT
+1507 NQSEWSEAQEYLVTSGGDSGNTMGSAT
-1517 LEFTVSNGNDAGGI
+1517 LIE
-1531 NNPRLINS
+1531 S
-1539 GWDNY
+1539 GWSNKESDR
-1544 GGDQT
+1544 T
-1549 VGLSSD
+1549 VGMSD
-1555 PSDCLMF
+1555 PADYLKF

-1618 MGQAFYIEVSSK
+1618 MGQTFYIEVTSK
-1630 KSNAL
+1630 KSNAI
-1635 MNYEMK
+1635 MNYELE

-1748 YDARTGTWT
+1748 YDAKTGTWT

-1942 LANNSFDQARA
+1942 LANNSFDQARV

-2021 KSMKSITVNAPKS
+2021 KSMKSITVTPKN

-2071 NVSGKVFNHAKNN
+2071 NVSGNVFNHAKNN

-2170 VNAPK
+2170 VTPK
-2175 SGVASGTIQNLLMEA
+2175 NGVASGTIQNLLMEA

-2305 KSMKSITVN
+2305 KSMKSITVT
-2314 APKSGVASGT
+2314 PKNGVASGT

-2351 DYDLTVNGN
+2351 DYELNVSGN

-2372 SYEQVKGQSVTP
+2372 SYEQVKDQSVTP

-2434 KLTVYGVDAK
+2434 KLTVYSVDANGK
-2444 GNLKSLKSITVNAP
+2444 LKSLKSITVNAP
-2458 KSGVASGTIQNLL
+2458 KSGVASGMIQNLL

-2515 NAAGVE
+2515 DAAGVE

-2562 LTSADGN
+2562 LTSADGSS
-2569 NLNGNATFTIYQ
+2569 LNGNATFTVYQ

-2650 DQQPATAA
+2650 DQQPAPAA

>member
-1 MAVNYIYT
+1 MSVDYIYT
-9 TDKAQLPTPNDVT
+9 PIDQKVQTPNDVT
-22 LLANAEGFTDGGRLV
+22 ILGNAIGVTDFGLV
-37 SRENWDYNYNRFAAL
+37 QGEEYFAMSVKYEASL
-52 TMTSDNARLTI
+52 TLTKNNARLTI
-63 GGVYENLPNISYTGD
+63 GGDYSNYGLPNISYQGRQMRKDVT
-78 DIRATVAAV
+78 AV
-87 RFEKSG
+87 RFSQDG
-93 FVFFSAQTGAPTA
+93 TVIFAAQTGGSGAYGNQDSNMLVTA
-106 NQVGTSSEQKS
+106 RHEAYTERSYW
-117 DGDIVIVALSDTKRL
+117 DTN
-132 QRAESWKGGP
+132 P
-142 PITNNTTVYAFDAAG
+142 PITDNVNVSAFEAAG
-157 SLTVGGDVAGQF
+157 TMTVVGDVLGTIN
-169 SAVATS
+169 AVS
-175 ELRGILV
+175 DSKLLGLFQKNN
-182 ESGDKW
+182 DKYEAK
-188 VQTNTSVNQTN
+188 NTSVNESGN
-199 SSAVFK
+199 SSALK
-205 VDSLVVGNN
+205 AKQLVIGNGFTAHVN
-214 FNGVMYAGS
+214 AVTKTHIAGFAS
-223 TATIQAWAKLEL
+223 TSV
-235 TGNVS
+235 TGNS
-240 QAVGIDSA
+240 FRAAGIETTE
-248 GDVKAVNGLWS
+248 GITGGIGEWS
-259 GAVSASSSGNLFTGL
+259 GAIFASSSNSIFEATVAQLNPNDKGERASGSTSMSDNTIKASGISAGGTVKIDNMVGGL
-274 YEELYEAESSDG
+274 EGVGTIGGRNINIGAKVSNNRLTADVSNGDADISIAMNNNVLESVG
-286 KPGKRDSATGNV
+286 
-298 KDNKITAIGLKAGGK
+298 IKAG
-313 VSIADM
+313 
-319 RESNGEFE
+319 
-327 NFPQN
+327 
-332 IVGIIDDNV
+332 
-341 IRAQVKADD
+341 
-350 TADAVMN
+350 
-357 YSGNTFT
+357 
-364 AIGVSAKTL
+364 TL
-373 EIGSFGKD
+373 ELGRFGKD
-381 AFIGAQ
+381 ALIVAETSG
-387 ANNNSV
+387 NS
-393 RLESLGGKKETVNFQ
+393 LNASFTGGKKRTFSFSGNRLTASGLEVTDLKAADYYGATQIYFQNNQLNLGSWTGSIDADVEFKAYGINASGKIEASNNFGGAINVDSSGNVGHISQ
-408 DNNMEVAGI
+408 FKVHNSKIMTYGI
-417 KADSFKTD
+417 KAGAFTVN
-425 SFHGTVGANMNG
+425 GTIDTN
-437 NTVVTDGFSHYV
+437 
-449 YNGSSHYTVSGIT
+449 IT
-462 VSGALNASGN
+462 VNAGTN
-472 FDGAIWVNCIDNGFL
+472 
-487 HEYGGSFSSTDDKY
+487 STWD
-501 GYFEVFGIKAE
+501 VQSAFGISVNTLKAE
-512 TFTVDG
+512 
-518 RFGSDI
+518 
-524 VLSVGNNLG
+524 
-533 KHTAIV
+533 
-539 GVDVKTL
+539 
-546 TADAFSGTIT
+546 AFSGSISVA
-556 LDGSWGYGLHASDT
+556 GDT
-570 LKSSAGGDDAFDING
+570 LSGSSLSVAAFGLYVAQDGVGISGNTAGDAFDING
-585 SIYAAN
+585 SIKSTYC
-591 GVGILCNKTMNLR
+591 GILSYGTINLR
-604 VSGTIS
+604 IS
-610 GSSNAIMTE
+610 GMIDAPIAIMVESTYNE
-619 WYYTTS
+619 QTGIFYTRTP
-625 DNTIWDSGINNDDRV
+625 NNPDKV
-640 ELAATAVINGDIDLG
+640 ELADGAVINGAVDLG
-655 RGLNSIVINS
+655 GGENTMVINS
-665 NARMNGNLLATNG
+665 GATMNGTLAADQG
-678 QMNIRFELDKK
+678 KMNITFMLDKTVK
-689 TAGVAD
+689 S
-695 GAIITADRNDISV
+695 GAIVTTNINDVSLTSASTITVN
-708 TSPQTMT
+708 
-715 VDLNNAQNG
+715 LNNAVEG
-724 ISYILYQYDGDY
+724 GRYVLFDYGSAYPVGAYWMSREVRFVYQGEEYRVSMVDG
-736 RQYWANKRITFSYNG
+736 RAECTFSNG
-751 ETKTIDLAKGNVCSF
+751 V
-766 DEPQNRGVSATISYN
+766 RGTLVYEQSTQQVVAVINDMKAAPAFTG
-781 AQTNQVEVTTSG
+781 QTRAEVNYQDRAVTLYWNG
-793 VKGPAA
+793 AA
-799 FEFDGTYQFSDTQH
+799 RAEQF
-813 TLALTWKAVKD
+813 
-824 VDTYEIEYRI
+824 EIEYSI
-834 DGGKSI
+834 NGGKSI
-840 VVKLAASRGTSY
+840 VVKVDGSRSSY
-852 VIKGIEPGQKVEWRM
+852 VIQGLD
-867 RWNKGNGAVVSDW
+867 NS
-880 SNYNSLNALEPD
+880 SNYNIVWKVRGSTGKGTEVSAWSASQTTSFAPVMEKNEAQVT
-892 LPPNLT
+892 LT
-898 MGGNEPYIVNPDN
+898 GNSPYVVNPDD
-911 AGAGIT
+911 AAAGIT
-917 SAVAK
+917 SSIAK
-922 FAWGAAEGNYA
+922 FVWGSAVSTNSKEGKNESYA
-933 IKNYTVQYFETENVI
+933 IKNYTVQYFESDEEL
-948 TVTDAEKRQGITLE
+948 TDAQVNAYF
-962 SKIKAAFAS
+962 SS
-971 GNYKIFTKTVTS
+971 GKPFFSKTVTG
-983 TEAIVSGLTNQRFVY
+983 TEVTVSGLTNQRFVY
-998 WQVAAN
+998 WRVQAT
-1004 DVEGNSS
+1004 DVYGNKSAFS
-1011 MPKVGESF
+1011 NGDAF

-1027 KPYFVDLEDNKEKA
+1027 KPYFPDLENNAEKA
-1041 SVTATFNRRDP
+1041 KVDCTFDRSDP
-1052 YNVTIDLDCNWS
+1052 YNVKLNVSFYWS
-1064 YADDSQSG
+1064 EAQDSQSG
-1072 VKQYVVEYK
+1072 VKQYVIEYK
-1081 LKGADW
+1081 LKGTEWSTAERVSVLAD
-1087 NTATRHTVM
+1087 R
-1096 HVDGQKNYSLAVNNI
+1096 KNPSGGFAYSLSKVI
-1111 AGGLYEYRITA
+1111 AGGMYEYRITA
-1122 VDYVGNQSEP
+1122 VDNVGNQSDP
-1132 VKQGEFGSADLTPPE
+1132 VIEGEFGSEDLTPPE
-1147 GKFLSFGTPVI
+1147 GKFISLGKAQI
-1158 TVKKELISG
+1158 TVTRSG
-1167 GVTEEETDDGTAAVS
+1167 GSSETPDEGGETETVS
-1182 VGTGLGT
+1182 TVSTRAIGS
-1189 GSSGLLDDQVSGG
+1189 GSSGLLDDQVTGG
-1202 GNSGGGSGGGGAT
+1202 GNSGGSSGGDGGAT
-1215 PSTPVY
+1215 TPTEPVNRI
-1221 KVTGATVTVS
+1221 TGATVTVS
-1231 WEDTYTDPSG
+1231 WEDTFTDPSG
-1241 VNYIVEFSDDVNF
+1241 VKYIVQFSDDMSF
-1254 SSNRKFSVHSS
+1254 TSNRTFEVTADG
-1265 SKTLVLDDGVGN
+1265 KTLVLGDGVGN
-1277 AVGQLSGM
+1277 AVGRLSGM
-1285 STVYWRVKAVDA
+1285 STVYWRVRAVDG
-1297 AGNESPFWGN
+1297 AGN
-1307 GGQFTFADPDTG
+1307 TG
-1319 APIIDDDTPTAPE
+1319 AFWSNISSFEFKDPETGEAIVDYDTPTAPS
-1332 NLTFER
+1332 NLSVTQ
-1338 GEGRNVTFTWNGS
+1338 GEGRYVSFNWSGS
-1351 KDNFGLRYYKLLIT
+1351 SDQFGLSYYELQVTLN
-1365 KGTETRTFIGTNV
+1365 GETRTYRISSGDNTDMFGYEV
-1378 KSSDAYYCTIELWA
+1378 KLWA
-1392 DGAFTWKVVAVD
+1392 DGVCTWKVTAVD
-1404 GVGREVSSST
+1404 GTGKVASSST
-1414 AKFEVDTAAPNWN
+1414 EKLTVDTAAPNWDKFE
-1427 GIGDGLKA
+1427 GVIGLDV
-1435 IQAQNTP
+1435 IPAQNNP
-1442 LLSWNKA
+1442 IVSWNPA
-1449 TDPGHGGEKDG
+1449 LDLGHEKDKDG
-1460 GIKHYILQYRIA
+1460 GVKHYVLQYRIA
-1472 GQSED
+1472 GQGD
-1477 MWQTLIVE
+1477 DAWQSMVVE
-1485 GTERL
+1485 GTSQML
-1490 LELGNG
+1490 NLGNG
-1496 KYEFRVAAVDK
+1496 SYEFRVSAVDHVG
-1507 ENNQGEWSDT
+1507 NQSEWSEAQEYLVTSGGDSGNTMGSAT
-1517 LEFTVSNGNDAGGI
+1517 LIE
-1531 NNPRLINS
+1531 S
-1539 GWDNY
+1539 GWSNKESDR
-1544 GGDQT
+1544 T
-1549 VGLSSD
+1549 VGMSD
-1555 PSDCLMF
+1555 PADYLKF

-1618 MGQAFYIEVSSK
+1618 MGQTFYIEVTSK
-1630 KSNAL
+1630 KSNAI
-1635 MNYEMK
+1635 MNYELE

-1825 ADGTLTS
+1825 VDGTLTS

-1889 ITVNSGTGTIKDLL
+1889 ITVNSGAGTIKDLL

-2071 NVSGKVFNHAKNN
+2071 NVSGNVFNHAKNN

-2372 SYEQVKGQSVTP
+2372 SYEQVKDQSVTP
-2384 ITGSADGTLS
+2384 ITGNADGTLS
-2394 STPVLADEWVGYGD
+2394 TTPLLADEWVGYGD

-2542 DYFAF
+2542 DYFVF

-2605 ITLDLGEGEYFMA
+2605 ITLELGEGEYFMA

-2650 DQQPATAA
+2650 DQQPAPAA

>member
-1 MAVNYIYT
+1 MSVNYIYT
-9 TDKAQLPTPNDVT
+9 QINQKVPDNNDITILGNASGVTDQGRVIGEEYYSATVKYGASLT
-22 LLANAEGFTDGGRLV
+22 L
-37 SRENWDYNYNRFAAL
+37 NRN
-52 TMTSDNARLTI
+52 NARLTI
-63 GGVYENLPNISYTGD
+63 GGDYAGNANISYLGHQMRENVT
-78 DIRATVAAV
+78 AV
-87 RFEKSG
+87 RFAQDG
-93 FVFFSAQTGAPTA
+93 AVIFAAQTGAAGAVGNQDANLVVTA
-106 NQVGTSSEQKS
+106 RHEAYSEQNYWTNNAPITDNVS
-117 DGDIVIVALSDTKRL
+117 VSAFEAGGTLSVVGDI
-132 QRAESWKGGP
+132 
-142 PITNNTTVYAFDAAG
+142 AG
-157 SLTVGGDVAGQF
+157 TI
-169 SAVATS
+169 SAVS
-175 ELRGILV
+175 DSRLLGLFQK
-182 ESGDKW
+182 SNDKYEAK
-188 VQTNTSVNQTN
+188 NTSVNQAGNSVGLKARALAIGNGFTGIVRAETKTHIAGFASNDVTGNTFSASGIETTEGVTGGVGEWSGAIFAN
-199 SSAVFK
+199 SS
-205 VDSLVVGNN
+205 DSIFEASVARLNPSEQGDRSSDKATLSNNTIKASGISAGGTVKIDNMVAGMPGGSVIGEVNLNIGALVEGNVLSANVSKADADVNIAMSNNVLASVGIK
-214 FNGVMYAGS
+214 AGTLELGRFGNDAMIAAQTS
-223 TATIQAWAKLEL
+223 GNSMTTSFGSAPKKKSFSFTGNRISATGFEVTDLKAEDFYGTLQANL
-235 TGNVS
+235 TGNQLQLAGWTDSIDADVEFR
-240 QAVGIDSA
+240 AYGINASGKIEASNNFA
-248 GDVKAVNGLWS
+248 GTITVNSLDNIGHINQFKVHNSKIITYGIKANSFTVN
-259 GAVSASSSGNLFTGL
+259 
-274 YEELYEAESSDG
+274 
-286 KPGKRDSATGNV
+286 
-298 KDNKITAIGLKAGGK
+298 
-313 VSIADM
+313 
-319 RESNGEFE
+319 
-327 NFPQN
+327 
-332 IVGIIDDNV
+332 GIIDTD
-341 IRAQVKADD
+341 I
-350 TADAVMN
+350 
-357 YSGNTFT
+357 
-364 AIGVSAKTL
+364 
-373 EIGSFGKD
+373 
-381 AFIGAQ
+381 
-387 ANNNSV
+387 SV
-393 RLESLGGKKETVNFQ
+393 YAHTNETWDVQ
-408 DNNMEVAGI
+408 
-417 KADSFKTD
+417 
-425 SFHGTVGANMNG
+425 
-437 NTVVTDGFSHYV
+437 
-449 YNGSSHYTVSGIT
+449 
-462 VSGALNASGN
+462 
-472 FDGAIWVNCIDNGFL
+472 
-487 HEYGGSFSSTDDKY
+487 ST
-501 GYFEVFGIKAE
+501 FGIS
-512 TFTVDG
+512 VD
-518 RFGSDI
+518 
-524 VLSVGNNLG
+524 
-533 KHTAIV
+533 
-539 GVDVKTL
+539 TL
-546 TADAFSGTIT
+546 KADAFSGTLT
-556 LDGSWGYGLHASDT
+556 VLGSRGTFGIYASNASGGI
-570 LKSSAGGDDAFDING
+570 SSNVAGDAFDING
-585 SIYAAN
+585 DIISTRY
-591 GVGILCNKTMNLR
+591 GVFSYGKINLR
-604 VSGTIS
+604 IS
-610 GSSNAIMTE
+610 GSITAGVAIGVESTYDE
-619 WYYTTS
+619 RTGIYATS
-625 DNTIWDSGINNDDRV
+625 TPNNPDQV
-640 ELAATAVINGDIDLG
+640 ELAAGAVINGDIDLG
-655 RGLNSIVINS
+655 GGDNTVIINS
-665 NARMNGNLLATNG
+665 GAVMNGSLVAELG
-678 QMNIRFELDKK
+678 SMNIMFMLDEKINPE
-689 TAGVAD
+689 
-695 GAIITADRNDISV
+695 AIVRTDVEDISL
-708 TSPQTMT
+708 TSASTIT
-715 VDLNNAQNG
+715 VNLNNAVNNSSYVLFQYEEGSDSTVTSCWMSREVRFVYQGEEYEVRMTGGRAECIFSNG
-724 ISYILYQYDGDY
+724 
-736 RQYWANKRITFSYNG
+736 
-751 ETKTIDLAKGNVCSF
+751 V
-766 DEPQNRGVSATISYN
+766 RGVLTYDQSTRRVIATVSDMQAASAFTGTPQALVNYQDRSITLSWL
-781 AQTNQVEVTTSG
+781 G
-793 VKGPAA
+793 AA
-799 FEFDGTYQFSDTQH
+799 KAEQF
-813 TLALTWKAVKD
+813 
-824 VDTYEIEYRI
+824 EIEYSI
-834 DGGKSI
+834 NGGRSI
-840 VVKLAASRGTSY
+840 VVKVDGSRSSY
-852 VIKGIEPGQKVEWRM
+852 VIQGLD
-867 RWNKGNGAVVSDW
+867 NS
-880 SNYNSLNALEPD
+880 SNYNIVWKVRGSTGNGTTVSAWSTQQTTTFAPVLEKD
-892 LPPNLT
+892 DAVVTLT
-898 MGGNEPYIVNPDN
+898 GNTPYVVNPSD

-917 SAVAK
+917 SAIAK
-922 FAWGAAEGNYA
+922 FVWGNAVSTNTNGINTENYA
-933 IKNYTVQYFETENVI
+933 IKNYTVRYFES
-948 TVTDAEKRQGITLE
+948 DAELSDAEVLAYFK
-962 SKIKAAFAS
+962 S
-971 GNYKIFTKTVTS
+971 GKPFFTKTVTG
-983 TEAIVSGLTNQRFVY
+983 TEVTVSGLTNQRYVY
-998 WQVAAN
+998 WSVQAT
-1004 DVEGNSS
+1004 DVYGNSS
-1011 MPKVGESF
+1011 ELELGDSF
-1019 RVWVGDDV
+1019 RVWVGDNV
-1027 KPYFVDLEDNKEKA
+1027 KPYFPDLENNAEKA
-1041 SVTATFNRRDP
+1041 KVDCTFDRTDP
-1052 YNVTIDLDCNWS
+1052 YNVKLNVSFYWS
-1064 YADDSQSG
+1064 EAQDSQSG
-1072 VKQYVVEYK
+1072 VKQYVIEYK
-1081 LKGADW
+1081 LKGTEWSTAERVSVLAD
-1087 NTATRHTVM
+1087 R
-1096 HVDGQKNYSLAVNNI
+1096 KNPSGGFAYSLSKVI
-1111 AGGLYEYRITA
+1111 AGGMYEYRITA
-1122 VDYVGNQSEP
+1122 VDNVGNQSDP
-1132 VKQGEFGSADLTPPE
+1132 VIEGEFGSEDLTPPE
-1147 GKFLSFGTPVI
+1147 GKFISLGKAQI
-1158 TVKKELISG
+1158 TVTRSSG
-1167 GVTEEETDDGTAAVS
+1167 STETPEEGTETSAASSEAETTGSTSGSSGVIGS
-1182 VGTGLGT
+1182 
-1189 GSSGLLDDQVSGG
+1189 GSSGLWDDHVTGG
-1202 GNSGGGSGGGGAT
+1202 GNSGGSSGGDGGAT
-1215 PSTPVY
+1215 TPTEPVNRI
-1221 KVTGATVTVS
+1221 TGATVTVS
-1231 WEDTYTDPSG
+1231 WEDTFTDPSG
-1241 VNYIVEFSDDVNF
+1241 VKYIVQFSDDMSF
-1254 SSNRKFSVHSS
+1254 TSNRTFEVTADGKS
-1265 SKTLVLDDGVGN
+1265 LVLGDGVGN
-1277 AVGQLSGM
+1277 AVGRLSGM
-1285 STVYWRVKAVDA
+1285 STVYWRVRAVDG
-1297 AGNESPFWGN
+1297 AGN
-1307 GGQFTFADPDTG
+1307 TG
-1319 APIIDDDTPTAPE
+1319 AFWSNISSFEFKDPETGEAIVDYDTPTAPS
-1332 NLTFER
+1332 NLSVTQ
-1338 GEGRNVTFTWNGS
+1338 GEGRYVSFNWSGS
-1351 KDNFGLRYYKLLIT
+1351 SDQFGLSYYELQVTLN
-1365 KGTETRTFIGTNV
+1365 GETRTYRISSGDNTDMFGYEV
-1378 KSSDAYYCTIELWA
+1378 KLWA
-1392 DGAFTWKVVAVD
+1392 DGVCTWKVTAVD
-1404 GVGREVSSST
+1404 GTGKVASSST
-1414 AKFEVDTAAPNWN
+1414 EKLTVDTAAPNWDKFE
-1427 GIGDGLKA
+1427 GVIGLDV
-1435 IQAQNTP
+1435 IPAQNNP
-1442 LLSWNKA
+1442 IVSWNPA
-1449 TDPGHGGEKDG
+1449 LDLGHEKDKDG
-1460 GIKHYILQYRIA
+1460 GVKHYVLQYRIA
-1472 GQSED
+1472 GQGD
-1477 MWQTLIVE
+1477 DAWQSMVVE
-1485 GTERL
+1485 GTSQML
-1490 LELGNG
+1490 NLGNG
-1496 KYEFRVAAVDK
+1496 SYEFRVSAVDHVG
-1507 ENNQGEWSDT
+1507 NQSEWSEAQEYLVTSGGDSGNTMGSAT
-1517 LEFTVSNGNDAGGI
+1517 LIE
-1531 NNPRLINS
+1531 S
-1539 GWDNY
+1539 GWSNKESDR
-1544 GGDQT
+1544 T
-1549 VGLSSD
+1549 VGMSD
-1555 PSDCLMF
+1555 PADYLKF

-1618 MGQAFYIEVSSK
+1618 MGQTFYIEVTSK
-1630 KSNAL
+1630 KSNAI
-1635 MNYEMK
+1635 MNYELE

-1889 ITVNSGTGTIKDLL
+1889 ITVNSGIGTIKDLL

-2071 NVSGKVFNHAKNN
+2071 NVS
-2084 LANNS
+2084 
-2089 YDQVKGQ
+2089 
-2096 SVTPI
+2096 
-2101 TGNADGTLSTTPL
+2101 
-2114 LADEWVGYGDSVD
+2114 
-2127 FQKLTFTNAGSY
+2127 
-2139 TFTVS
+2139 
-2144 GVSQKVKLTVYS
+2144 
-2156 VDANGKL
+2156 
-2163 KSMKSIT
+2163 
-2170 VNAPK
+2170 
-2175 SGVASGTIQNLLMEA
+2175 
-2190 GKDYYVAVEA
+2190 
-2200 PDWKKGVGTDYDLTV
+2200 
-2215 NGNVFNHAK
+2215 GNVFNHAK

-2605 ITLDLGEGEYFMA
+2605 ITLELGEGEYFMA

-2658 AFADLAGFDGV
+2658 AFAELAGFDGV

-2694 DEQKKSP
+2694 DEQKKNP

>member
-1 MAVNYIYT
+1 MSVNYIYT
-9 TDKAQLPTPNDVT
+9 QINQKVPDNNDITILGNASGVTDQGRVIGEEYYSATVKYGASLT
-22 LLANAEGFTDGGRLV
+22 L
-37 SRENWDYNYNRFAAL
+37 NRN
-52 TMTSDNARLTI
+52 NARLTI
-63 GGVYENLPNISYTGD
+63 GGDYAGNANISYLGHQMRENVT
-78 DIRATVAAV
+78 AV
-87 RFEKSG
+87 RFAQDG
-93 FVFFSAQTGAPTA
+93 AVIFAAQTGAAGAVGNQDANLVVTA
-106 NQVGTSSEQKS
+106 RHEAYSEQNYWTNNAPITDNVS
-117 DGDIVIVALSDTKRL
+117 VSAFEAGGTLSVVGDI
-132 QRAESWKGGP
+132 
-142 PITNNTTVYAFDAAG
+142 AG
-157 SLTVGGDVAGQF
+157 TI
-169 SAVATS
+169 SAVS
-175 ELRGILV
+175 DSRLLGLFQK
-182 ESGDKW
+182 SNDKYEAK
-188 VQTNTSVNQTN
+188 NTSVNQAGNSVGLKARALAIGNGFTGIVRAETKTHIAGFASNDVTGNTFSASGIETTEGVTGGVGEWSGAIFAN
-199 SSAVFK
+199 SS
-205 VDSLVVGNN
+205 DSIFEASVARLNPSEQGDRSSDKATLSNNTIKASGISAGGTVKIDNMVAGMPGGSVIGEVNLNIGALVEGNVLSADVSKADADVNIAMSNNVLASVGIK
-214 FNGVMYAGS
+214 AGTLELGRFGNDAMIAAQTS
-223 TATIQAWAKLEL
+223 GNSMTTSFGSAPKKKSFSFTGNRISATGFEVTDLKAEDFYGTLQANL
-235 TGNVS
+235 TGNQLQLAGWTDSIDADVEFR
-240 QAVGIDSA
+240 AYGINASGKIEASNNFA
-248 GDVKAVNGLWS
+248 GTITVNSLDNIGHINQFKVHNSKIITYGIKANSFTVN
-259 GAVSASSSGNLFTGL
+259 
-274 YEELYEAESSDG
+274 
-286 KPGKRDSATGNV
+286 
-298 KDNKITAIGLKAGGK
+298 
-313 VSIADM
+313 
-319 RESNGEFE
+319 
-327 NFPQN
+327 
-332 IVGIIDDNV
+332 GIIDTD
-341 IRAQVKADD
+341 I
-350 TADAVMN
+350 
-357 YSGNTFT
+357 
-364 AIGVSAKTL
+364 
-373 EIGSFGKD
+373 
-381 AFIGAQ
+381 
-387 ANNNSV
+387 SV
-393 RLESLGGKKETVNFQ
+393 YAHTNETWDVQ
-408 DNNMEVAGI
+408 
-417 KADSFKTD
+417 
-425 SFHGTVGANMNG
+425 
-437 NTVVTDGFSHYV
+437 
-449 YNGSSHYTVSGIT
+449 
-462 VSGALNASGN
+462 
-472 FDGAIWVNCIDNGFL
+472 
-487 HEYGGSFSSTDDKY
+487 ST
-501 GYFEVFGIKAE
+501 FGIS
-512 TFTVDG
+512 VD
-518 RFGSDI
+518 
-524 VLSVGNNLG
+524 
-533 KHTAIV
+533 
-539 GVDVKTL
+539 TL
-546 TADAFSGTIT
+546 KADAFSGTLT
-556 LDGSWGYGLHASDT
+556 VLGSRGTFGIYASNASGGI
-570 LKSSAGGDDAFDING
+570 SSNVAGDAFDING
-585 SIYAAN
+585 DIISTRY
-591 GVGILCNKTMNLR
+591 GVFSYGKINLR
-604 VSGTIS
+604 IS
-610 GSSNAIMTE
+610 GSITAGVAIGVESTYDE
-619 WYYTTS
+619 RTGIYATS
-625 DNTIWDSGINNDDRV
+625 TPNNPDQV
-640 ELAATAVINGDIDLG
+640 ELAAGAVINGDIDLG
-655 RGLNSIVINS
+655 GGDNTVIINS
-665 NARMNGNLLATNG
+665 GAVMNGSLVAELG
-678 QMNIRFELDKK
+678 SMNIMFMLDEKINPE
-689 TAGVAD
+689 
-695 GAIITADRNDISV
+695 AIVRTDVEDISL
-708 TSPQTMT
+708 TSASTIT
-715 VDLNNAQNG
+715 VNLNNAVNNSSYVLFQYEEGSDSTVTSCWMSREVRFVYQGEEYEVRMTGGRAECVFSNG
-724 ISYILYQYDGDY
+724 
-736 RQYWANKRITFSYNG
+736 
-751 ETKTIDLAKGNVCSF
+751 V
-766 DEPQNRGVSATISYN
+766 RGVLTYDQSTRRVIATVSDMQAASAFTGTPQALVNYQDRSITLSWL
-781 AQTNQVEVTTSG
+781 G
-793 VKGPAA
+793 AA
-799 FEFDGTYQFSDTQH
+799 KAEQF
-813 TLALTWKAVKD
+813 
-824 VDTYEIEYRI
+824 EIEYSI
-834 DGGKSI
+834 NGGRSI
-840 VVKLAASRGTSY
+840 VVKVDGSRSSY
-852 VIKGIEPGQKVEWRM
+852 VIQGLD
-867 RWNKGNGAVVSDW
+867 NS
-880 SNYNSLNALEPD
+880 SNYNIVWKVRGSTGNGTTVSAWSTQQTTTFAPVLEKD
-892 LPPNLT
+892 DAVVTLT
-898 MGGNEPYIVNPDN
+898 GNTPYVVNPSD

-917 SAVAK
+917 SAIAK
-922 FAWGAAEGNYA
+922 FVWGNAVSTNTNGINTENYA
-933 IKNYTVQYFETENVI
+933 IKNYTVRYFES
-948 TVTDAEKRQGITLE
+948 DAELSDAEVLAYFK
-962 SKIKAAFAS
+962 S
-971 GNYKIFTKTVTS
+971 GKPFFTKTVTG
-983 TEAIVSGLTNQRFVY
+983 TEVTVSGLTNQRYVY
-998 WQVAAN
+998 WSVQAT
-1004 DVEGNSS
+1004 DVYGNSS
-1011 MPKVGESF
+1011 ELELGDSF
-1019 RVWVGDDV
+1019 RVWVGDNV
-1027 KPYFVDLEDNKEKA
+1027 KPYFPDLENNAEKA
-1041 SVTATFNRRDP
+1041 KVDCTFDRSDP
-1052 YNVTIDLDCNWS
+1052 YNVKLNVSFYWS
-1064 YADDSQSG
+1064 EAQDSQSG
-1072 VKQYVVEYK
+1072 VKQYVIEYK
-1081 LKGADW
+1081 LKGTEWSTAERVSVLAD
-1087 NTATRHTVM
+1087 R
-1096 HVDGQKNYSLAVNNI
+1096 KNPSGGFAYSLSKVI
-1111 AGGLYEYRITA
+1111 AGGMYEYRITA
-1122 VDYVGNQSEP
+1122 VDNVGNQSDP
-1132 VKQGEFGSADLTPPE
+1132 VIEGEFGSEDLTPPE
-1147 GKFLSFGTPVI
+1147 GKFISLGKAQI
-1158 TVKKELISG
+1158 TVTRSG
-1167 GVTEEETDDGTAAVS
+1167 GSSETPDEGGETETVS
-1182 VGTGLGT
+1182 TVSTRAIGS
-1189 GSSGLLDDQVSGG
+1189 GSSGLLDDQVTGG
-1202 GNSGGGSGGGGAT
+1202 GNSGGSSGGDGGAT
-1215 PSTPVY
+1215 TPTEPVNRI
-1221 KVTGATVTVS
+1221 TGATVTVS
-1231 WEDTYTDPSG
+1231 WEDTFTDPSG
-1241 VNYIVEFSDDVNF
+1241 VKYIVQFSDDMSF
-1254 SSNRKFSVHSS
+1254 TSNRTFEVTADG
-1265 SKTLVLDDGVGN
+1265 KTLVLGDGVGN
-1277 AVGQLSGM
+1277 AVGRLSGM
-1285 STVYWRVKAVDA
+1285 STVYWRVRAVDG
-1297 AGNESPFWGN
+1297 AGN
-1307 GGQFTFADPDTG
+1307 TG
-1319 APIIDDDTPTAPE
+1319 AFWSNISSFEFKDPETGEAIVDYDTPTAPS
-1332 NLTFER
+1332 NLSVTQ
-1338 GEGRNVTFTWNGS
+1338 GEGRYVSFNWSGS
-1351 KDNFGLRYYKLLIT
+1351 SDQFGLSYYELQVTLN
-1365 KGTETRTFIGTNV
+1365 GETRTYRISSGDNTDMFGYEV
-1378 KSSDAYYCTIELWA
+1378 KLWA
-1392 DGAFTWKVVAVD
+1392 DGVCTWKVTAVD
-1404 GVGREVSSST
+1404 GTGKVASSST
-1414 AKFEVDTAAPNWN
+1414 EKLTVDTAAPNWDKFE
-1427 GIGDGLKA
+1427 GVIGLDV
-1435 IQAQNTP
+1435 IPAQNNP
-1442 LLSWNKA
+1442 IVSWNPA
-1449 TDPGHGGEKDG
+1449 LDLGHEKDKDG
-1460 GIKHYILQYRIA
+1460 GVKHYVLQYRIA
-1472 GQSED
+1472 GQGD
-1477 MWQTLIVE
+1477 DAWQSMVVE
-1485 GTERL
+1485 GTSQML
-1490 LELGNG
+1490 NLGNG
-1496 KYEFRVAAVDK
+1496 SYEFRVSAVDHVG
-1507 ENNQGEWSDT
+1507 NQSEWSEAQEYLVTSGGDSGNTMGSAT
-1517 LEFTVSNGNDAGGI
+1517 LIE
-1531 NNPRLINS
+1531 S
-1539 GWDNY
+1539 GWSNKESDR
-1544 GGDQT
+1544 T
-1549 VGLSSD
+1549 VGMSD
-1555 PSDCLMF
+1555 PADYLKF

-1618 MGQAFYIEVSSK
+1618 MGQTFYIEVTSK
-1630 KSNAL
+1630 KSNAI
-1635 MNYEMK
+1635 MNYELE

-1825 ADGTLTS
+1825 VDGTLTS

-1889 ITVNSGTGTIKDLL
+1889 ITVNSGAGTIKDLL

-2071 NVSGKVFNHAKNN
+2071 NVSGNVFNHAKNN

-2156 VDANGKL
+2156 VDANGRL

-2235 KGQSVTPITGNADG
+2235 RGQSVTPITGNADG

-2372 SYEQVKGQSVTP
+2372 SYEQVKDQSVTP
-2384 ITGSADGTLS
+2384 ITGNADGTLS
-2394 STPVLADEWVGYGD
+2394 TTPLLADEWVGYGD

-2542 DYFAF
+2542 DYFVF

-2605 ITLDLGEGEYFMA
+2605 ITLELGEGEYFMA

-2650 DQQPATAA
+2650 DQQPAPAA

-2694 DEQKKSP
+2694 DEQKKNP

>member
-1 MAVNYIYT
+1 MSVNYIYT
-9 TDKAQLPTPNDVT
+9 QINQKVPDNNDITILGNASGVTDQGRVIGEEYYSATVKYGASLT
-22 LLANAEGFTDGGRLV
+22 L
-37 SRENWDYNYNRFAAL
+37 NRN
-52 TMTSDNARLTI
+52 NARLTI
-63 GGVYENLPNISYTGD
+63 GGDYAGNANISYLGHQMRENVT
-78 DIRATVAAV
+78 AV
-87 RFEKSG
+87 RFAQDG
-93 FVFFSAQTGAPTA
+93 AVIFAAQTGAAGAVGNQDANLVVTA
-106 NQVGTSSEQKS
+106 RHEAYSEQNYWTNNAPITDNVS
-117 DGDIVIVALSDTKRL
+117 VSAFEAGGTLSVVGDI
-132 QRAESWKGGP
+132 
-142 PITNNTTVYAFDAAG
+142 AG
-157 SLTVGGDVAGQF
+157 TI
-169 SAVATS
+169 SAVS
-175 ELRGILV
+175 DSRLLGLFQK
-182 ESGDKW
+182 SNDKYEAK
-188 VQTNTSVNQTN
+188 NTSVNQAGNSVGLKARALAIGNGFTGIVRAETKTHIAGFASNDVTGNTFSASGIETTEGVTGGVGEWSGAIFAN
-199 SSAVFK
+199 SS
-205 VDSLVVGNN
+205 DSIFEASVARLNPSEQGDRSSDKATLSNNTIKASGISAGGTVKIDNMVAGMPGGSVIGEVNLNIGALVEGNVLSANVSKADADVNIAMSNNVLASVGIK
-214 FNGVMYAGS
+214 AGTLELGRFGNDAMIAAQTS
-223 TATIQAWAKLEL
+223 GNSMTTSFGSAPKKKSFSFTGNRISATGFEVTDLKAEDFYGTLQANL
-235 TGNVS
+235 TGNQLQLAGWTDSIDADVEFR
-240 QAVGIDSA
+240 AYGINASGKIEASNNFA
-248 GDVKAVNGLWS
+248 GTITVNSLDNIGHINQFKVHNSKIITYGIKANSFTVN
-259 GAVSASSSGNLFTGL
+259 
-274 YEELYEAESSDG
+274 
-286 KPGKRDSATGNV
+286 
-298 KDNKITAIGLKAGGK
+298 
-313 VSIADM
+313 
-319 RESNGEFE
+319 
-327 NFPQN
+327 
-332 IVGIIDDNV
+332 GIIDTD
-341 IRAQVKADD
+341 I
-350 TADAVMN
+350 
-357 YSGNTFT
+357 
-364 AIGVSAKTL
+364 
-373 EIGSFGKD
+373 
-381 AFIGAQ
+381 
-387 ANNNSV
+387 SV
-393 RLESLGGKKETVNFQ
+393 YAHTNETWDVQ
-408 DNNMEVAGI
+408 
-417 KADSFKTD
+417 
-425 SFHGTVGANMNG
+425 
-437 NTVVTDGFSHYV
+437 
-449 YNGSSHYTVSGIT
+449 
-462 VSGALNASGN
+462 
-472 FDGAIWVNCIDNGFL
+472 
-487 HEYGGSFSSTDDKY
+487 ST
-501 GYFEVFGIKAE
+501 FGIS
-512 TFTVDG
+512 VD
-518 RFGSDI
+518 
-524 VLSVGNNLG
+524 
-533 KHTAIV
+533 
-539 GVDVKTL
+539 TL
-546 TADAFSGTIT
+546 KADAFSGTLT
-556 LDGSWGYGLHASDT
+556 VLGSRGTFGIYASNASGGI
-570 LKSSAGGDDAFDING
+570 SSNVAGDAFDING
-585 SIYAAN
+585 DIISTRY
-591 GVGILCNKTMNLR
+591 GVFSYGKINLR
-604 VSGTIS
+604 IS
-610 GSSNAIMTE
+610 GSITAGVAIGVESTYDE
-619 WYYTTS
+619 RTGIYATS
-625 DNTIWDSGINNDDRV
+625 TPNNPDQV
-640 ELAATAVINGDIDLG
+640 ELAAGAVINGDIDLG
-655 RGLNSIVINS
+655 GGDNTVIINS
-665 NARMNGNLLATNG
+665 GAVMNGSLVAELG
-678 QMNIRFELDKK
+678 SMNIMFMLDEKINPE
-689 TAGVAD
+689 
-695 GAIITADRNDISV
+695 AIVRTDVEDISL
-708 TSPQTMT
+708 TSASTIT
-715 VDLNNAQNG
+715 VNLNNAVNNSSYVLFQYEEGSDSTVTSCWMSREVRFVYQGEEYEVRMTGGRAECIFSNG
-724 ISYILYQYDGDY
+724 
-736 RQYWANKRITFSYNG
+736 
-751 ETKTIDLAKGNVCSF
+751 V
-766 DEPQNRGVSATISYN
+766 RGVLTYDQSTRRVIATVSDMQAASAFTGTPQALVNYQDRSITLSWL
-781 AQTNQVEVTTSG
+781 G
-793 VKGPAA
+793 AA
-799 FEFDGTYQFSDTQH
+799 KAEQF
-813 TLALTWKAVKD
+813 
-824 VDTYEIEYRI
+824 EIEYSI
-834 DGGKSI
+834 NGGRSI
-840 VVKLAASRGTSY
+840 VVKVDGSRSSY
-852 VIKGIEPGQKVEWRM
+852 VIQGLD
-867 RWNKGNGAVVSDW
+867 NS
-880 SNYNSLNALEPD
+880 SNYNIVWKVRGSTGNGTTVSAWSTQQTTTFAPVLEKD
-892 LPPNLT
+892 DAVVTLT
-898 MGGNEPYIVNPDN
+898 GNTPYVVNPSD

-917 SAVAK
+917 SAIAK
-922 FAWGAAEGNYA
+922 FVWGNAVSTNTNGINTENYA
-933 IKNYTVQYFETENVI
+933 IKNYTVRYFES
-948 TVTDAEKRQGITLE
+948 DAELSDAEVLAYFK
-962 SKIKAAFAS
+962 S
-971 GNYKIFTKTVTS
+971 GKPFFTKTVTG
-983 TEAIVSGLTNQRFVY
+983 TEVTVSGLTNQRYVY
-998 WQVAAN
+998 WSVQAT
-1004 DVEGNSS
+1004 DVYGNSS
-1011 MPKVGESF
+1011 ELELGDSF
-1019 RVWVGDDV
+1019 RVWVGDNV
-1027 KPYFVDLEDNKEKA
+1027 KPYFPDLENNAEKA
-1041 SVTATFNRRDP
+1041 KVDCTFDRTDP
-1052 YNVTIDLDCNWS
+1052 YNVKLNVSFYWS
-1064 YADDSQSG
+1064 EAQDSQSG
-1072 VKQYVVEYK
+1072 VKQYVIEYK
-1081 LKGADW
+1081 LKGTEWSTAERVSVLAD
-1087 NTATRHTVM
+1087 R
-1096 HVDGQKNYSLAVNNI
+1096 KNPSGGFAYSLSKVI
-1111 AGGLYEYRITA
+1111 AGGMYEYRITA
-1122 VDYVGNQSEP
+1122 VDNVGNQSDP
-1132 VKQGEFGSADLTPPE
+1132 VIEGEFGSEDLTPPE
-1147 GKFLSFGTPVI
+1147 GKFISLGKAQI
-1158 TVKKELISG
+1158 TVTRSSG
-1167 GVTEEETDDGTAAVS
+1167 STETPEEGTETSAASSEAETTGSTSGSSGVIGS
-1182 VGTGLGT
+1182 
-1189 GSSGLLDDQVSGG
+1189 GSSGLWDDHVTGG
-1202 GNSGGGSGGGGAT
+1202 GNSGGSSGGDGGAT
-1215 PSTPVY
+1215 TPTEPVNRI
-1221 KVTGATVTVS
+1221 TGATVTVS
-1231 WEDTYTDPSG
+1231 WEDTFTDPSG
-1241 VNYIVEFSDDVNF
+1241 VKYIVQFSDDMSF
-1254 SSNRKFSVHSS
+1254 TSNRTFEVTADGKS
-1265 SKTLVLDDGVGN
+1265 LVLGDGVGN
-1277 AVGQLSGM
+1277 AVGRLSGM
-1285 STVYWRVKAVDA
+1285 STVYWRVRAVDG
-1297 AGNESPFWGN
+1297 AGN
-1307 GGQFTFADPDTG
+1307 TG
-1319 APIIDDDTPTAPE
+1319 AFWSNISSFEFKDPETGEAIVDYDTPTAPS
-1332 NLTFER
+1332 NLSVTQ
-1338 GEGRNVTFTWNGS
+1338 GEGRYVSFNWSGS
-1351 KDNFGLRYYKLLIT
+1351 SDQFGLSYYELQVTLN
-1365 KGTETRTFIGTNV
+1365 GETRTYRISSGDNTDMFGYEV
-1378 KSSDAYYCTIELWA
+1378 KLWA
-1392 DGAFTWKVVAVD
+1392 DGVCTWKVTAVD
-1404 GVGREVSSST
+1404 GTGKVASSST
-1414 AKFEVDTAAPNWN
+1414 EKLTVDTAAPNWDKFE
-1427 GIGDGLKA
+1427 GVIGLDV
-1435 IQAQNTP
+1435 IPAQNNP
-1442 LLSWNKA
+1442 IVSWNPA
-1449 TDPGHGGEKDG
+1449 LDLGHEKDKDG
-1460 GIKHYILQYRIA
+1460 GVKHYVLQYRIA
-1472 GQSED
+1472 GQGD
-1477 MWQTLIVE
+1477 DAWQSMVVE
-1485 GTERL
+1485 GTSQML
-1490 LELGNG
+1490 NLGNG
-1496 KYEFRVAAVDK
+1496 SYEFRVSAVDHVG
-1507 ENNQGEWSDT
+1507 NQSEWSEAQEYLVTSGGDSGNTMGSAT
-1517 LEFTVSNGNDAGGI
+1517 LIE
-1531 NNPRLINS
+1531 S
-1539 GWDNY
+1539 GWSNKESDR
-1544 GGDQT
+1544 T
-1549 VGLSSD
+1549 VGMSD
-1555 PSDCLMF
+1555 PADYLKF

-1618 MGQAFYIEVSSK
+1618 MGQTFYIEVTSK
-1630 KSNAL
+1630 KSNAI
-1635 MNYEMK
+1635 MNYELE

-1889 ITVNSGTGTIKDLL
+1889 ITVNSGIGTIKDLL

-2071 NVSGKVFNHAKNN
+2071 NVSGNVFNHAKNN

-2605 ITLDLGEGEYFMA
+2605 ITLELGEGEYFMA

-2658 AFADLAGFDGV
+2658 AFAELAGFDGV

-2694 DEQKKSP
+2694 DEQKKNP

>member
-1 MAVNYIYT
+1 MSVDYIYN
-9 TDKAQLPTPNDVT
+9 KIGEKLQTPNDIT
-22 LLANAEGFTDGGRLV
+22 ILANATDVNDHGQVVGEEHSGQSV
-37 SRENWDYNYNRFAAL
+37 TYYAAL
-52 TMTSDNARLTI
+52 TMKSDLARLSI
-63 GGVYENLPNISYTGD
+63 GGDYSGTDNDVNISYKAQD
-78 DIRATVAAV
+78 LRQDVAAV
-87 RFEKSG
+87 RFQQSG
-93 FVFFSAQTGAPTA
+93 TVVFSAQTGAGGASGNQDANLKITA
-106 NQVGTSSEQKS
+106 KHETTRDHDEYWG
-117 DGDIVIVALSDTKRL
+117 
-132 QRAESWKGGP
+132 ESAP
-142 PITNNTTVYAFDAAG
+142 LTNNINVYGFEAAKA
-157 SLTVGGDVAGQF
+157 LRVAGDVAGTIE
-169 SAVATS
+169 SVSSSKLLGAWVSDGKGRYSSKNTS
-175 ELRGILV
+175 EG
-182 ESGDKW
+182 
-188 VQTNTSVNQTN
+188 QTGN
-199 SSAVFK
+199 SIGMKAQ
-205 VDSLVVGNN
+205 SLSIGNN
-214 FNGVMYAGS
+214 FSGRINAS
-223 TATIQAWAKLEL
+223 TQTHIAVFETTKALINNNTFRASGIET
-235 TGNVS
+235 TGNVE
-240 QAVGIDSA
+240 AW
-248 GDVKAVNGLWS
+248 NGQWS
-259 GAVSASSSGNLFTGL
+259 GAIRAVSSDSTLDGRLTLLNPSTAGNQYSSSSSLSDNAIGSYGIKAGGAVRIKEMVAPLAGAVSTEAGQLLNIVAQTDDNLL
-274 YEELYEAESSDG
+274 MIEAGSDSQTAISITANNNVI
-286 KPGKRDSATGNV
+286 SATGISAETLEFGKFG
-298 KDNKITAIGLKAGGK
+298 KDAAIAAQAADNQLKTVFHTGQTKSFSFSGNKITATGFQVTNLKAEDFQGTI
-313 VSIADM
+313 IANLTGNKLVLD
-319 RESNGEFE
+319 NNWNTATNPDVQF
-327 NFPQN
+327 
-332 IVGIIDDNV
+332 IAAGIN
-341 IRAQVKADD
+341 A
-350 TADAVMN
+350 
-357 YSGNTFT
+357 SGTIT
-364 AIGVSAKTL
+364 S
-373 EIGSFGKD
+373 
-381 AFIGAQ
+381 
-387 ANNNSV
+387 ANNFGGVISV
-393 RLESLGGKKETVNFQ
+393 TNLGNVGATIALHTSKLLSY
-408 DNNMEVAGI
+408 GI
-417 KADSFKTD
+417 KANAFNVNGVIEAEIYVNAYDQDSEK
-425 SFHGTVGANMNG
+425 G
-437 NTVVTDGFSHYV
+437 NKSWNVQS
-449 YNGSSHYTVSGIT
+449 
-462 VSGALNASGN
+462 
-472 FDGAIWVNCIDNGFL
+472 
-487 HEYGGSFSSTDDKY
+487 
-501 GYFEVFGIKAE
+501 VFGIK
-512 TFTVDG
+512 VD
-518 RFGSDI
+518 
-524 VLSVGNNLG
+524 
-533 KHTAIV
+533 
-539 GVDVKTL
+539 TL
-546 TADAFSGTIT
+546 KADAFSGTISVNGGT
-556 LDGSWGYGLHASDT
+556 SAPAFGIYASNYNSGI
-570 LKSSAGGDDAFDING
+570 SSNLIGDAFDING
-585 SIYAAN
+585 TIYSSAY
-591 GVGILCNKTMNLR
+591 GIFSYGAINLR
-604 VSGTIS
+604 ISGTIVA
-610 GSSNAIMTE
+610 GYAIRVEQLYDDMTGI
-619 WYYTTS
+619 YSTS
-625 DNTIWDSGINNDDRV
+625 LPANSDQV
-640 ELAATAVINGDIDLG
+640 ELADGAYIVGNIDLG
-655 RGLNSIVINS
+655 GGENTISINS
-665 NARMNGNLLATNG
+665 GVTMFGALRAFEGKMNMTFA
-678 QMNIRFELDKK
+678 LDK
-689 TAGVAD
+689 TVRD
-695 GAIITADRNDISV
+695 GAIVTTDDSDISLSS
-708 TSPQTMT
+708 TNTLT
-715 VDLNNAQNG
+715 VNLNNAKNG
-724 ISYILYQYDGDY
+724 SNYILFEYTSDVFA
-736 RQYWANKRITFSYNG
+736 YWANKVITFSYQGMIQDIQLQNG
-751 ETKTIDLAKGNVCSF
+751 RGNCTFANGTK
-766 DEPQNRGVSATISYN
+766 ATLEYDT
-781 AQTNQVEVTTSG
+781 QTNRVIVTASG
-793 VKGPAA
+793 VPAA
-799 FEFDGTYQFSDTQH
+799 PTFTSSPEALVGQVNYRDRAV
-813 TLALTWKAVKD
+813 TLQWGRAVQAEK
-824 VDTYEIEYRI
+824 YEIEYSI
-834 DGGKSI
+834 NGGKTI
-840 VVKLAASRGTSY
+840 VVKVDGSRSSY
-852 VIKGIEPGQKVEWRM
+852 VIKGLDNSSNYDIVWRV
-867 RWNKGNGAVVSDW
+867 RGNNGNGTEVSSWSSSQITSFKPVLDKGNAVVEMTG
-880 SNYNSLNALEPD
+880 NS
-892 LPPNLT
+892 
-898 MGGNEPYIVNPDN
+898 PYVVNPDD
-911 AGAGIT
+911 ASTGVTA
-917 SAVAK
+917 AVAK
-922 FAWGAAEGNYA
+922 FSWGAATSTNTDSGNPGTAAIENYA
-933 IKNYTVQYFETENVI
+933 IKNYTVQYFESASAMTQAQIE
-948 TVTDAEKRQGITLE
+948 AY
-962 SKIKAAFAS
+962 FAK
-971 GNYKIFTKTVTS
+971 GNAYFTKTVTA
-983 TEAIVSGLTNQRFVY
+983 TEVTVSGLTNQRFVY
-998 WQVAAN
+998 WRVQAT
-1004 DVEGNSS
+1004 DVHGNSS
-1011 MPKVGESF
+1011 EFRYGEPF
-1019 RVWVGDDV
+1019 RVWVGDNV
-1027 KPYFVDLEDNKEKA
+1027 KPYFPDLINNAEKA
-1041 SVTATFNRRDP
+1041 DFSYEFDRTDP
-1052 YNVTIDLDCNWS
+1052 YNVKVNVSFYWS
-1064 YADDSQSG
+1064 EAKDTQSG
-1072 VKQYVVEYK
+1072 VKQYTIECK
-1081 LKGADW
+1081 LKGAEWSEAKRFAILPDQR
-1087 NTATRHTVM
+1087 NPQKGFPYSFSTVL
-1096 HVDGQKNYSLAVNNI
+1096 D
-1111 AGGLYEYRITA
+1111 GGLYEFRITA
-1122 VDYVGNQSEP
+1122 VDNVGNQSDSVIE
-1132 VKQGEFGSADLTPPE
+1132 GEFGSEDLTPPE
-1147 GKFLSFGTPVI
+1147 GKFLRLGTAQI
-1158 TVKKELISG
+1158 TVTRSNGNSEGSSDG
-1167 GVTEEETDDGTAAVS
+1167 STEAKAFSFRSIGS
-1182 VGTGLGT
+1182 
-1189 GSSGLLDDQVSGG
+1189 SSGLWDDQVSGG
-1202 GNSGGGSGGGGAT
+1202 GNSGGSSGSGSGSGDEGGST
-1215 PSTPVY
+1215 VPSEPTNQII
-1221 KVTGATVTVS
+1221 GATVTVS
-1231 WEDTYTDPSG
+1231 WEDTFTDPSG
-1241 VNYIVEFSDDVNF
+1241 VKYVVQFSDDMSF
-1254 SSNRKFSVHSS
+1254 TSNRTFKVMSDGKSL
-1265 SKTLVLDDGVGN
+1265 TLGNGVGS
-1277 AVGQLSGM
+1277 AVGRLSGM
-1285 STVYWRVKAVDA
+1285 STVYWRVKAVDG
-1297 AGNESPFWGN
+1297 AGNESSFWSSTN
-1307 GGQFTFADPDTG
+1307 SFEFKDPETG
-1319 APIIDDDTPTAPE
+1319 ETIVDYDTPTAP
-1332 NLTFER
+1332 LGLSITR
-1338 GEGRNVTFTWNGS
+1338 GEGRSVTFNWS
-1351 KDNFGLRYYKLLIT
+1351 SSSDLFGLSYYELQIT
-1365 KGTETRTFIGTNV
+1365 LNGETRTYKIDSGSNADTLGCEV
-1378 KSSDAYYCTIELWA
+1378 KLWA
-1392 DGAFTWKVVAVD
+1392 DGECTWKVMAVD
-1404 GVGREVSSST
+1404 GTGKVASSSVE
-1414 AKFEVDTAAPNWN
+1414 KFTVDTAAPNWDKFE
-1427 GIGDGLKA
+1427 GVIGLD
-1435 IQAQNTP
+1435 IIPAQNNP
-1442 LLSWNKA
+1442 IVSWNPA
-1449 TDPGHGGEKDG
+1449 LDLGHEKDKDG
-1460 GIKHYILQYRIA
+1460 GVKHYVLQYRIA
-1472 GQSED
+1472 GRGDDAWQS
-1477 MWQTLIVE
+1477 MVVQ
-1485 GTERL
+1485 GTTQM

-1496 KYEFRVAAVDK
+1496 SYEFRVSAVDHVG
-1507 ENNQGEWSDT
+1507 NQSEWSEVQEYLVTSGGDSGNTMGSAT
-1517 LEFTVSNGNDAGGI
+1517 LIE
-1531 NNPRLINS
+1531 S
-1539 GWDNY
+1539 GWSNKESDR
-1544 GGDQT
+1544 T
-1549 VGLSSD
+1549 VGMSD
-1555 PSDCLMF
+1555 PADYLKF

-1618 MGQAFYIEVSSK
+1618 MGQTFYIEVTSK
-1630 KSNAL
+1630 KSNAI
-1635 MNYEMK
+1635 MNYELE

-1889 ITVNSGTGTIKDLL
+1889 ITVNSGPGTIKDLL

-2071 NVSGKVFNHAKNN
+2071 NVSG
-2084 LANNS
+2084 
-2089 YDQVKGQ
+2089 
-2096 SVTPI
+2096 
-2101 TGNADGTLSTTPL
+2101 
-2114 LADEWVGYGDSVD
+2114 
-2127 FQKLTFTNAGSY
+2127 
-2139 TFTVS
+2139 
-2144 GVSQKVKLTVYS
+2144 
-2156 VDANGKL
+2156 
-2163 KSMKSIT
+2163 
-2170 VNAPK
+2170 
-2175 SGVASGTIQNLLMEA
+2175 
-2190 GKDYYVAVEA
+2190 
-2200 PDWKKGVGTDYDLTV
+2200 
-2215 NGNVFNHAK
+2215 NVFNHAK

-2305 KSMKSITVN
+2305 KSMKSLTVN

-2372 SYEQVKGQSVTP
+2372 SYEQVKDQSVTP
-2384 ITGSADGTLS
+2384 ITGNADGTLS
-2394 STPVLADEWVGYGD
+2394 TTPLLADEWVGYGD

-2542 DYFAF
+2542 DYFVF

-2605 ITLDLGEGEYFMA
+2605 ITLELGEGEYFMA

-2650 DQQPATAA
+2650 DQQPAPAA

>member
-1 MAVNYIYT
+1 MSVNYIYT
-9 TDKAQLPTPNDVT
+9 QINQKVPDNNDITILGNASGVTDQGRVIGEEYYSATVKYGASLT
-22 LLANAEGFTDGGRLV
+22 L
-37 SRENWDYNYNRFAAL
+37 NRN
-52 TMTSDNARLTI
+52 NARLTI
-63 GGVYENLPNISYTGD
+63 GGDYAGNANISYLGHQMRENVT
-78 DIRATVAAV
+78 AV
-87 RFEKSG
+87 RFAQDG
-93 FVFFSAQTGAPTA
+93 AVIFAAQTGAAGAVGNQDANLVVTA
-106 NQVGTSSEQKS
+106 RHEAYSEQNYWTNNAPITDNVS
-117 DGDIVIVALSDTKRL
+117 VSAFEAGGTLSVVGDI
-132 QRAESWKGGP
+132 
-142 PITNNTTVYAFDAAG
+142 AG
-157 SLTVGGDVAGQF
+157 TI
-169 SAVATS
+169 SAVS
-175 ELRGILV
+175 DSRLLGLFQK
-182 ESGDKW
+182 SNDKYEAK
-188 VQTNTSVNQTN
+188 NTSVNQAGNSVGLKARALAIGNGFTGIVRAETKTHIAGFASNDVTGNTFSASGIETTEGVTGGVGEWSGAIFAN
-199 SSAVFK
+199 SS
-205 VDSLVVGNN
+205 DSIFEASVARLNPSEQGDRSSDKATLSNNTIKASGISAGGTVKIDNMVAGMPGGSVIGEVNLNIGALVEGNVLSANVSKADADVNIAMSNNVLASVGIK
-214 FNGVMYAGS
+214 AGTLELGRFGNDAMIAAQTS
-223 TATIQAWAKLEL
+223 GNSMTTSFGSAPKKKSFSFTGNRISATGFEVTDLKAEDFYGTLQANL
-235 TGNVS
+235 TGNQLQLAGWTDSIDADVEFR
-240 QAVGIDSA
+240 AYGINASGKIEASNNFA
-248 GDVKAVNGLWS
+248 GTITVNSLDNIGHINQFKVHNSKIITYGIKANSFTVN
-259 GAVSASSSGNLFTGL
+259 
-274 YEELYEAESSDG
+274 
-286 KPGKRDSATGNV
+286 
-298 KDNKITAIGLKAGGK
+298 
-313 VSIADM
+313 
-319 RESNGEFE
+319 
-327 NFPQN
+327 
-332 IVGIIDDNV
+332 GIIDTD
-341 IRAQVKADD
+341 I
-350 TADAVMN
+350 
-357 YSGNTFT
+357 
-364 AIGVSAKTL
+364 
-373 EIGSFGKD
+373 
-381 AFIGAQ
+381 
-387 ANNNSV
+387 SV
-393 RLESLGGKKETVNFQ
+393 YAHTNETWDVQ
-408 DNNMEVAGI
+408 
-417 KADSFKTD
+417 
-425 SFHGTVGANMNG
+425 
-437 NTVVTDGFSHYV
+437 
-449 YNGSSHYTVSGIT
+449 
-462 VSGALNASGN
+462 
-472 FDGAIWVNCIDNGFL
+472 
-487 HEYGGSFSSTDDKY
+487 ST
-501 GYFEVFGIKAE
+501 FGIS
-512 TFTVDG
+512 VD
-518 RFGSDI
+518 
-524 VLSVGNNLG
+524 
-533 KHTAIV
+533 
-539 GVDVKTL
+539 TL
-546 TADAFSGTIT
+546 KADAFSGTLT
-556 LDGSWGYGLHASDT
+556 VLGSRGTFGIYASNASGGI
-570 LKSSAGGDDAFDING
+570 SSNVAGDAFDING
-585 SIYAAN
+585 DIISTRY
-591 GVGILCNKTMNLR
+591 GVFSYGKINLR
-604 VSGTIS
+604 IS
-610 GSSNAIMTE
+610 GSITAGVAIGVESTYDE
-619 WYYTTS
+619 RTGIYATS
-625 DNTIWDSGINNDDRV
+625 TPNNPDQV
-640 ELAATAVINGDIDLG
+640 ELAAGAVINGDIDLG
-655 RGLNSIVINS
+655 GGDNTVIINS
-665 NARMNGNLLATNG
+665 GAVMNGSLVAELG
-678 QMNIRFELDKK
+678 SMNIMFMLDEKINPE
-689 TAGVAD
+689 
-695 GAIITADRNDISV
+695 AIVRTDVEDISL
-708 TSPQTMT
+708 TSASTIT
-715 VDLNNAQNG
+715 VNLNNAVNNSSYVLFQYEEGSDSTVTSCWMSREVRFVYQGEEYEVRMTGGRAECVFSNG
-724 ISYILYQYDGDY
+724 
-736 RQYWANKRITFSYNG
+736 
-751 ETKTIDLAKGNVCSF
+751 V
-766 DEPQNRGVSATISYN
+766 RGVLTYDQSTRRVIATVSDMQAASAFTGTPQALVNYQDRSITLSWL
-781 AQTNQVEVTTSG
+781 G
-793 VKGPAA
+793 AA
-799 FEFDGTYQFSDTQH
+799 KAEQF
-813 TLALTWKAVKD
+813 
-824 VDTYEIEYRI
+824 EIEYSI
-834 DGGKSI
+834 NGGRSI
-840 VVKLAASRGTSY
+840 VVKVDGSRSSY
-852 VIKGIEPGQKVEWRM
+852 VIQGLD
-867 RWNKGNGAVVSDW
+867 NS
-880 SNYNSLNALEPD
+880 SNYNIVWKVRGSTGNGTTVSAWSTQQTTTFAPVLEKD
-892 LPPNLT
+892 DAVVTLT
-898 MGGNEPYIVNPDN
+898 GNTPYVVNPSD

-917 SAVAK
+917 SAIAK
-922 FAWGAAEGNYA
+922 FVWGNAVSTNTNGINTENYA
-933 IKNYTVQYFETENVI
+933 IKNYTVRYFES
-948 TVTDAEKRQGITLE
+948 DAELSDAEVLAYFK
-962 SKIKAAFAS
+962 S
-971 GNYKIFTKTVTS
+971 GKPFFTKTVTG
-983 TEAIVSGLTNQRFVY
+983 TEVTVSGLTNQRYVY
-998 WQVAAN
+998 WSVQAT
-1004 DVEGNSS
+1004 DVYGNSS
-1011 MPKVGESF
+1011 ELELGDSF
-1019 RVWVGDDV
+1019 RVWVGDNV
-1027 KPYFVDLEDNKEKA
+1027 KPYFPDLENNAEKA
-1041 SVTATFNRRDP
+1041 KVDCTFDRSDP
-1052 YNVTIDLDCNWS
+1052 YNVKLNVSFYWS
-1064 YADDSQSG
+1064 EAQDSQSG
-1072 VKQYVVEYK
+1072 VKQYVIEYK
-1081 LKGADW
+1081 LKGTEWSTAERVSVLAD
-1087 NTATRHTVM
+1087 R
-1096 HVDGQKNYSLAVNNI
+1096 KNPSGGFAYSLSKVI
-1111 AGGLYEYRITA
+1111 AGGMYEYRITA
-1122 VDYVGNQSEP
+1122 VDNVGNQSDP
-1132 VKQGEFGSADLTPPE
+1132 VIEGEFGSEDLTPPE
-1147 GKFLSFGTPVI
+1147 GKFISLGKAQI
-1158 TVKKELISG
+1158 TVTRSG
-1167 GVTEEETDDGTAAVS
+1167 GSSETPDEGGETETVS
-1182 VGTGLGT
+1182 TVSTRAIGS
-1189 GSSGLLDDQVSGG
+1189 GSSGLLDDQVTGG
-1202 GNSGGGSGGGGAT
+1202 GNSGGSSGGDGGAT
-1215 PSTPVY
+1215 TPTEPVNRI
-1221 KVTGATVTVS
+1221 TGATVTVS
-1231 WEDTYTDPSG
+1231 WEDTFTDPSG
-1241 VNYIVEFSDDVNF
+1241 VKYIVQFSDDMSF
-1254 SSNRKFSVHSS
+1254 TSNRTFEVTADG
-1265 SKTLVLDDGVGN
+1265 KTLVLGDGVGN
-1277 AVGQLSGM
+1277 AVGRLSGM
-1285 STVYWRVKAVDA
+1285 STVYWRVRAVDG
-1297 AGNESPFWGN
+1297 AGN
-1307 GGQFTFADPDTG
+1307 TG
-1319 APIIDDDTPTAPE
+1319 AFWSNISSFEFKDPETGEAIVDYDTPTAPS
-1332 NLTFER
+1332 NLSVTQ
-1338 GEGRNVTFTWNGS
+1338 GEGRYVSFNWSGS
-1351 KDNFGLRYYKLLIT
+1351 SDQFGLSYYELQVTLN
-1365 KGTETRTFIGTNV
+1365 GETRTYRISSGDNTDMFGYEV
-1378 KSSDAYYCTIELWA
+1378 KLWA
-1392 DGAFTWKVVAVD
+1392 DGVCTWKVTAVD
-1404 GVGREVSSST
+1404 GTGKVASSST
-1414 AKFEVDTAAPNWN
+1414 EKLTVDTAAPNWDKFE
-1427 GIGDGLKA
+1427 GVIGLDV
-1435 IQAQNTP
+1435 IPAQNNP
-1442 LLSWNKA
+1442 IVSWNPA
-1449 TDPGHGGEKDG
+1449 LDLGHEKDKDG
-1460 GIKHYILQYRIA
+1460 GVKHYVLQYRIA
-1472 GQSED
+1472 GQGD
-1477 MWQTLIVE
+1477 DAWQSMVVE
-1485 GTERL
+1485 GTSQML
-1490 LELGNG
+1490 NLGNG
-1496 KYEFRVAAVDK
+1496 SYEFRVSAVDHVG
-1507 ENNQGEWSDT
+1507 NQSEWSEAQEYLVTSGGDSGNTMGSAT
-1517 LEFTVSNGNDAGGI
+1517 LIE
-1531 NNPRLINS
+1531 S
-1539 GWDNY
+1539 GWSNKESDR
-1544 GGDQT
+1544 T
-1549 VGLSSD
+1549 VGMSD
-1555 PSDCLMF
+1555 PADYLKF

-1618 MGQAFYIEVSSK
+1618 MGQTFYIEVTSK
-1630 KSNAL
+1630 KSNAI
-1635 MNYEMK
+1635 MNYELE

-1825 ADGTLTS
+1825 VDGTLTS

-1864 SGLSGKVKLTVYSVD
+1864 SGLSGKVKLTVYGVD

-1889 ITVNSGTGTIKDLL
+1889 ITVNSGIGTIKDLL

-2071 NVSGKVFNHAKNN
+2071 NVSG
-2084 LANNS
+2084 
-2089 YDQVKGQ
+2089 
-2096 SVTPI
+2096 
-2101 TGNADGTLSTTPL
+2101 
-2114 LADEWVGYGDSVD
+2114 
-2127 FQKLTFTNAGSY
+2127 
-2139 TFTVS
+2139 
-2144 GVSQKVKLTVYS
+2144 
-2156 VDANGKL
+2156 
-2163 KSMKSIT
+2163 
-2170 VNAPK
+2170 
-2175 SGVASGTIQNLLMEA
+2175 
-2190 GKDYYVAVEA
+2190 
-2200 PDWKKGVGTDYDLTV
+2200 
-2215 NGNVFNHAK
+2215 NVFNHAK

-2372 SYEQVKGQSVTP
+2372 SYEQVKDQSVTP
-2384 ITGSADGTLS
+2384 ITGNADGTLS
-2394 STPVLADEWVGYGD
+2394 TTPLLADEWVGYGD

-2542 DYFAF
+2542 DYFVF

-2605 ITLDLGEGEYFMA
+2605 ITLELGEGEYFMA

-2650 DQQPATAA
+2650 DQQPAPAA

-2694 DEQKKSP
+2694 DEQKKNP

>member
-1 MAVNYIYT
+1 MSVNYIYT
-9 TDKAQLPTPNDVT
+9 QINQKVPDNNDITILGNASGVTDQGRVIGEEYYSATVKYGASLT
-22 LLANAEGFTDGGRLV
+22 L
-37 SRENWDYNYNRFAAL
+37 NRN
-52 TMTSDNARLTI
+52 NARLTI
-63 GGVYENLPNISYTGD
+63 GGDYAGNANISYLGHQMRENVT
-78 DIRATVAAV
+78 AV
-87 RFEKSG
+87 RFAQDG
-93 FVFFSAQTGAPTA
+93 AVIFAAQTGAAGAVGNQDANLVVTA
-106 NQVGTSSEQKS
+106 RHEAYSEQNYWTNNAPITDNVS
-117 DGDIVIVALSDTKRL
+117 VSAFEAGGTLSVVGDI
-132 QRAESWKGGP
+132 
-142 PITNNTTVYAFDAAG
+142 AG
-157 SLTVGGDVAGQF
+157 TI
-169 SAVATS
+169 SAVS
-175 ELRGILV
+175 DSRLLGLFQK
-182 ESGDKW
+182 SNDKYEAK
-188 VQTNTSVNQTN
+188 NTSVNQAGNSVGLKARALAIGNGFTGIVRAETKTHIAGFASNDVTGNTFSASGIETTEGVTGGVGEWSGAIFAN
-199 SSAVFK
+199 SS
-205 VDSLVVGNN
+205 DSIFEASVARLNPSEQGDRSSDKATLSNNTIKASGISAGGTVKIDNMVAGMPGGSVIGEVNLNIGALVEGNVLSANVSKADADVNIAMSNNVLASVGIK
-214 FNGVMYAGS
+214 AGTLELGRFGNDAMIAAQTS
-223 TATIQAWAKLEL
+223 GNSMTTSFGSAPKKKSFSFTGNRISATGFEVTDLKAEDFYGTLQANL
-235 TGNVS
+235 TGNQLQLAGWTDSIDADVEFR
-240 QAVGIDSA
+240 AYGINASGKIEASNNFA
-248 GDVKAVNGLWS
+248 GTITVNSLDNIGHINQFKVHNSKIITYGIKANSVTVN
-259 GAVSASSSGNLFTGL
+259 
-274 YEELYEAESSDG
+274 
-286 KPGKRDSATGNV
+286 
-298 KDNKITAIGLKAGGK
+298 
-313 VSIADM
+313 
-319 RESNGEFE
+319 
-327 NFPQN
+327 
-332 IVGIIDDNV
+332 GIIDTD
-341 IRAQVKADD
+341 I
-350 TADAVMN
+350 
-357 YSGNTFT
+357 
-364 AIGVSAKTL
+364 
-373 EIGSFGKD
+373 
-381 AFIGAQ
+381 
-387 ANNNSV
+387 SV
-393 RLESLGGKKETVNFQ
+393 YAHTNETWDVQ
-408 DNNMEVAGI
+408 
-417 KADSFKTD
+417 
-425 SFHGTVGANMNG
+425 
-437 NTVVTDGFSHYV
+437 
-449 YNGSSHYTVSGIT
+449 
-462 VSGALNASGN
+462 
-472 FDGAIWVNCIDNGFL
+472 
-487 HEYGGSFSSTDDKY
+487 ST
-501 GYFEVFGIKAE
+501 FGIS
-512 TFTVDG
+512 VD
-518 RFGSDI
+518 
-524 VLSVGNNLG
+524 
-533 KHTAIV
+533 
-539 GVDVKTL
+539 TL
-546 TADAFSGTIT
+546 KADAFSGTLT
-556 LDGSWGYGLHASDT
+556 VLGSRGTFGIYASNASGGI
-570 LKSSAGGDDAFDING
+570 SSNVAGDAFDING
-585 SIYAAN
+585 DIISTRY
-591 GVGILCNKTMNLR
+591 GVFSYGKINLR
-604 VSGTIS
+604 IS
-610 GSSNAIMTE
+610 GSITAGVAIGVESTYDE
-619 WYYTTS
+619 RTGIYATS
-625 DNTIWDSGINNDDRV
+625 TPNNPDQV
-640 ELAATAVINGDIDLG
+640 ELAAGAVINGDIDLG
-655 RGLNSIVINS
+655 GGDNTVIINS
-665 NARMNGNLLATNG
+665 GAVMNGSLVAELG
-678 QMNIRFELDKK
+678 SMNIMFMLDEKINPE
-689 TAGVAD
+689 
-695 GAIITADRNDISV
+695 AIVRTDVEDISL
-708 TSPQTMT
+708 TSASTIT
-715 VDLNNAQNG
+715 VNLNNAVNNSSYVLFQYEEGSDSTVTSCWMSREVRFVYQGEEYEVRMTGGRAECVFSNG
-724 ISYILYQYDGDY
+724 
-736 RQYWANKRITFSYNG
+736 
-751 ETKTIDLAKGNVCSF
+751 V
-766 DEPQNRGVSATISYN
+766 RGVLTYDQSTRRVIATVSDMQAASAFTGTP
-781 AQTNQVEVTTSG
+781 QTLVNYQDRSITLFWLG
-793 VKGPAA
+793 AA
-799 FEFDGTYQFSDTQH
+799 KAEQF
-813 TLALTWKAVKD
+813 
-824 VDTYEIEYRI
+824 EIEYSI
-834 DGGKSI
+834 NGGRSI
-840 VVKLAASRGTSY
+840 VVKVDGSRSSY
-852 VIKGIEPGQKVEWRM
+852 VIQGLD
-867 RWNKGNGAVVSDW
+867 NS
-880 SNYNSLNALEPD
+880 SNYNIVWKVRGSTGNGTTVSAWSTQQTTTFAPVLEKD
-892 LPPNLT
+892 DAVVTLT
-898 MGGNEPYIVNPDN
+898 GNTPYVVNPSD

-917 SAVAK
+917 SAIAK
-922 FAWGAAEGNYA
+922 FVWGNAVSTNTNGINTENYA
-933 IKNYTVQYFETENVI
+933 IKNYTVRYFES
-948 TVTDAEKRQGITLE
+948 DAELSDAEVLAYFK
-962 SKIKAAFAS
+962 S
-971 GNYKIFTKTVTS
+971 GKPFFTKTVTG
-983 TEAIVSGLTNQRFVY
+983 TEVTVSGLTNQRYVY
-998 WQVAAN
+998 WSVQAT
-1004 DVEGNSS
+1004 DVYGNSS
-1011 MPKVGESF
+1011 ELELGDSF
-1019 RVWVGDDV
+1019 RVWVGDNV
-1027 KPYFVDLEDNKEKA
+1027 KPYFPDLENNAEKA
-1041 SVTATFNRRDP
+1041 KVDCTFDRTDP
-1052 YNVTIDLDCNWS
+1052 YNVKLNVSFYWS
-1064 YADDSQSG
+1064 EAQDSQSG
-1072 VKQYVVEYK
+1072 VKQYVIEYK
-1081 LKGADW
+1081 LKGTEWSTAERVSVLAD
-1087 NTATRHTVM
+1087 R
-1096 HVDGQKNYSLAVNNI
+1096 KNPSGGFAYSLSKVI
-1111 AGGLYEYRITA
+1111 AGGMYEYRITA
-1122 VDYVGNQSEP
+1122 VDNVGNQSDP
-1132 VKQGEFGSADLTPPE
+1132 VIEGEFGSEDLTPPE
-1147 GKFLSFGTPVI
+1147 GKFISLGKAQI
-1158 TVKKELISG
+1158 TVTRSG
-1167 GVTEEETDDGTAAVS
+1167 GSTETPDEGGETETVS
-1182 VGTGLGT
+1182 TVSTRAIGS
-1189 GSSGLLDDQVSGG
+1189 GSSGLLDDQVTGG
-1202 GNSGGGSGGGGAT
+1202 GNSGGNSGGSSGGDGGAT
-1215 PSTPVY
+1215 TPTEPVNRI
-1221 KVTGATVTVS
+1221 TGATVTVS
-1231 WEDTYTDPSG
+1231 WEDTFTDPSG
-1241 VNYIVEFSDDVNF
+1241 VKYIVQFSDDMSF
-1254 SSNRKFSVHSS
+1254 TSNRTFEVTADGKS
-1265 SKTLVLDDGVGN
+1265 LVLGDGVGN
-1277 AVGQLSGM
+1277 AVGRLSGM
-1285 STVYWRVKAVDA
+1285 STVYWRVRAVDG
-1297 AGNESPFWGN
+1297 AGN
-1307 GGQFTFADPDTG
+1307 TG
-1319 APIIDDDTPTAPE
+1319 AFWSNISSFEFKDPETGEAIVDYDTPTAPS
-1332 NLTFER
+1332 NLSVTQ
-1338 GEGRNVTFTWNGS
+1338 GEGRYVSFNWSGS
-1351 KDNFGLRYYKLLIT
+1351 SDQFGLSYYELQVTLN
-1365 KGTETRTFIGTNV
+1365 GETRTYRISSGDNTDMFGYEV
-1378 KSSDAYYCTIELWA
+1378 KLWA
-1392 DGAFTWKVVAVD
+1392 DGVCTWKVTAVD
-1404 GVGREVSSST
+1404 GTGKVASSST
-1414 AKFEVDTAAPNWN
+1414 EKLTVDTAAPNWDKFE
-1427 GIGDGLKA
+1427 GVIGLDVTP
-1435 IQAQNTP
+1435 AQNNP
-1442 LLSWNKA
+1442 IISWNPA
-1449 TDPGHGGEKDG
+1449 LDLGHEKDKDG
-1460 GIKHYILQYRIA
+1460 GVKHYVLQYRIA
-1472 GQSED
+1472 GQGD
-1477 MWQTLIVE
+1477 DAWQSMVVE
-1485 GTERL
+1485 GTSQML
-1490 LELGNG
+1490 NLGNG
-1496 KYEFRVAAVDK
+1496 SYEFRVSAVDHVG
-1507 ENNQGEWSDT
+1507 NQSEWSEVQEYLVTSGGDSGNTMGSAT
-1517 LEFTVSNGNDAGGI
+1517 LIE
-1531 NNPRLINS
+1531 S
-1539 GWDNY
+1539 GWSNKESDR
-1544 GGDQT
+1544 T
-1549 VGLSSD
+1549 VGMSD
-1555 PSDCLMF
+1555 PADYLKF

-1618 MGQAFYIEVSSK
+1618 MGQTFYIEVTSK
-1630 KSNAL
+1630 KSNAI
-1635 MNYEMK
+1635 MNYELE

-2071 NVSGKVFNHAKNN
+2071 NVSG
-2084 LANNS
+2084 
-2089 YDQVKGQ
+2089 
-2096 SVTPI
+2096 
-2101 TGNADGTLSTTPL
+2101 
-2114 LADEWVGYGDSVD
+2114 
-2127 FQKLTFTNAGSY
+2127 
-2139 TFTVS
+2139 
-2144 GVSQKVKLTVYS
+2144 
-2156 VDANGKL
+2156 
-2163 KSMKSIT
+2163 
-2170 VNAPK
+2170 
-2175 SGVASGTIQNLLMEA
+2175 
-2190 GKDYYVAVEA
+2190 
-2200 PDWKKGVGTDYDLTV
+2200 
-2215 NGNVFNHAK
+2215 NVFNHAK

-2235 KGQSVTPITGNADG
+2235 RGQSVTPITGNADG

-2372 SYEQVKGQSVTP
+2372 SYEQVKDQSVTP
-2384 ITGSADGTLS
+2384 ITGNADGTLS
-2394 STPVLADEWVGYGD
+2394 TTPLLADEWVGYGD

-2542 DYFAF
+2542 DYFVF

-2605 ITLDLGEGEYFMA
+2605 ITLELGEGEYFMA

-2650 DQQPATAA
+2650 DQQPAPAA

-2694 DEQKKSP
+2694 DEQKKNP

>member
-1 MAVNYIYT
+1 MSVNYIYT
-9 TDKAQLPTPNDVT
+9 QINQKVPDNNDITILGNASGVTDQGRVIGEEYYSATVKYGASLT
-22 LLANAEGFTDGGRLV
+22 L
-37 SRENWDYNYNRFAAL
+37 NRN
-52 TMTSDNARLTI
+52 NARLTI
-63 GGVYENLPNISYTGD
+63 GGDYAGNANISYLGHQMRENVT
-78 DIRATVAAV
+78 AV
-87 RFEKSG
+87 RFAQDG
-93 FVFFSAQTGAPTA
+93 AVIFAAQTGAAGAVGNQDANLVVTA
-106 NQVGTSSEQKS
+106 RHEAYSEQNYWTNNAPITDNVS
-117 DGDIVIVALSDTKRL
+117 VSAFEAGGTLSVVGDI
-132 QRAESWKGGP
+132 
-142 PITNNTTVYAFDAAG
+142 AG
-157 SLTVGGDVAGQF
+157 TI
-169 SAVATS
+169 SAVS
-175 ELRGILV
+175 DSRLLGLFQK
-182 ESGDKW
+182 SNDKYEAK
-188 VQTNTSVNQTN
+188 NTSVNQAGNSVGLKARALAIGNGFTGIVRAETKTHIAGFASNDVTGNTFSASGIETTEGVTGGVGEWSGAIFAN
-199 SSAVFK
+199 SS
-205 VDSLVVGNN
+205 DSIFEASVARLNPSEQGDRSSDKATLSNNTIKASGISAGGTVKIDNMVAGMPGGSVIGEVNLNIGALVEGNVLSANVSKADADVNIAMSNNVLASVGIK
-214 FNGVMYAGS
+214 AGTLELGRFGNDAMIAAQTS
-223 TATIQAWAKLEL
+223 GNSMTTSFGSAPKKKSFSFTGNRISATGFEVTDLKAEDFYGTLQANL
-235 TGNVS
+235 TGNQLQLAGWTDSIDADVEFR
-240 QAVGIDSA
+240 AYGINASGKIEASNNFA
-248 GDVKAVNGLWS
+248 GTITVNSLDNIGHINQFKVHNSKIITYGIKANSFTVN
-259 GAVSASSSGNLFTGL
+259 
-274 YEELYEAESSDG
+274 
-286 KPGKRDSATGNV
+286 
-298 KDNKITAIGLKAGGK
+298 
-313 VSIADM
+313 
-319 RESNGEFE
+319 
-327 NFPQN
+327 
-332 IVGIIDDNV
+332 GIIDTD
-341 IRAQVKADD
+341 I
-350 TADAVMN
+350 
-357 YSGNTFT
+357 
-364 AIGVSAKTL
+364 
-373 EIGSFGKD
+373 
-381 AFIGAQ
+381 
-387 ANNNSV
+387 SV
-393 RLESLGGKKETVNFQ
+393 YAHTNETWDVQ
-408 DNNMEVAGI
+408 
-417 KADSFKTD
+417 
-425 SFHGTVGANMNG
+425 
-437 NTVVTDGFSHYV
+437 
-449 YNGSSHYTVSGIT
+449 
-462 VSGALNASGN
+462 
-472 FDGAIWVNCIDNGFL
+472 
-487 HEYGGSFSSTDDKY
+487 ST
-501 GYFEVFGIKAE
+501 FGIS
-512 TFTVDG
+512 VD
-518 RFGSDI
+518 
-524 VLSVGNNLG
+524 
-533 KHTAIV
+533 
-539 GVDVKTL
+539 TL
-546 TADAFSGTIT
+546 KADAFSGTLT
-556 LDGSWGYGLHASDT
+556 VLGSRGTFGIYASNASGGI
-570 LKSSAGGDDAFDING
+570 SSNVAGDAFDING
-585 SIYAAN
+585 DIISTRY
-591 GVGILCNKTMNLR
+591 GVFSYGKINLR
-604 VSGTIS
+604 IS
-610 GSSNAIMTE
+610 GSITAGVAIGVESTYDE
-619 WYYTTS
+619 RTGIYATS
-625 DNTIWDSGINNDDRV
+625 TPNNPDQV
-640 ELAATAVINGDIDLG
+640 ELAAGAVINGDIDLG
-655 RGLNSIVINS
+655 GGDNTVIINS
-665 NARMNGNLLATNG
+665 GAVMNGSLVAELG
-678 QMNIRFELDKK
+678 SMNIMFMLDEKINPE
-689 TAGVAD
+689 
-695 GAIITADRNDISV
+695 AIVRTDVEDISL
-708 TSPQTMT
+708 TSASTIT
-715 VDLNNAQNG
+715 VNLNNAVNNSSYVLFQYEEGSDSTVTSCWMSREVRFVYQGEEYEVRMTGGRAECVFSNG
-724 ISYILYQYDGDY
+724 
-736 RQYWANKRITFSYNG
+736 
-751 ETKTIDLAKGNVCSF
+751 V
-766 DEPQNRGVSATISYN
+766 RGVLTYDQSTRRVIATVSDMQAASAFTGTPQALVNYQDRSITLSWL
-781 AQTNQVEVTTSG
+781 G
-793 VKGPAA
+793 AA
-799 FEFDGTYQFSDTQH
+799 KAEQF
-813 TLALTWKAVKD
+813 
-824 VDTYEIEYRI
+824 EIEYSI
-834 DGGKSI
+834 NGGRSI
-840 VVKLAASRGTSY
+840 VVKVDGSRSSY
-852 VIKGIEPGQKVEWRM
+852 VIQGLD
-867 RWNKGNGAVVSDW
+867 NS
-880 SNYNSLNALEPD
+880 SNYNIVWKVRGSTGNGTTVSAWSTQQTTTFAPVLEKD
-892 LPPNLT
+892 DAVVTLT
-898 MGGNEPYIVNPDN
+898 GNTPYVVNPSD

-917 SAVAK
+917 SAIAK
-922 FAWGAAEGNYA
+922 FVWGNAVSTNTNGINTENYA
-933 IKNYTVQYFETENVI
+933 IKNYTVRYFES
-948 TVTDAEKRQGITLE
+948 DAELSDAEVLAYFK
-962 SKIKAAFAS
+962 S
-971 GNYKIFTKTVTS
+971 GKPFFTKTVTG
-983 TEAIVSGLTNQRFVY
+983 TEVTVSGLTNQRYVY
-998 WQVAAN
+998 WSVQAT
-1004 DVEGNSS
+1004 DVYGNSS
-1011 MPKVGESF
+1011 ELELGDSF
-1019 RVWVGDDV
+1019 RVWVGDNV
-1027 KPYFVDLEDNKEKA
+1027 KPYFPDLENNAEKA
-1041 SVTATFNRRDP
+1041 KVDCTFDRSDP
-1052 YNVTIDLDCNWS
+1052 YNVKLNVSFYWS
-1064 YADDSQSG
+1064 EAQDSQSG
-1072 VKQYVVEYK
+1072 VKQYVIEYK
-1081 LKGADW
+1081 LKGTEWSTAERVSVLAD
-1087 NTATRHTVM
+1087 R
-1096 HVDGQKNYSLAVNNI
+1096 KNPSGGFAYSLSKVI
-1111 AGGLYEYRITA
+1111 AGGMYEYRITA
-1122 VDYVGNQSEP
+1122 VDNVGNQSDP
-1132 VKQGEFGSADLTPPE
+1132 VIEGEFGSEDLTPPE
-1147 GKFLSFGTPVI
+1147 GKFISLGKAQI
-1158 TVKKELISG
+1158 TVTRSG
-1167 GVTEEETDDGTAAVS
+1167 GSSETPDEGGETETVS
-1182 VGTGLGT
+1182 TVSTRAIGS
-1189 GSSGLLDDQVSGG
+1189 GSSGLLDDQVTGG
-1202 GNSGGGSGGGGAT
+1202 GNSGGSSGGDGGAT
-1215 PSTPVY
+1215 TPTEPVNRI
-1221 KVTGATVTVS
+1221 TGATVTVS
-1231 WEDTYTDPSG
+1231 WEDTFTDPSG
-1241 VNYIVEFSDDVNF
+1241 VKYIVQFSDDMSF
-1254 SSNRKFSVHSS
+1254 TSNRTFEVTADG
-1265 SKTLVLDDGVGN
+1265 KTLVLGDGVGN
-1277 AVGQLSGM
+1277 AVGRLSGM
-1285 STVYWRVKAVDA
+1285 STVYWRVRAVDG
-1297 AGNESPFWGN
+1297 AGN
-1307 GGQFTFADPDTG
+1307 TG
-1319 APIIDDDTPTAPE
+1319 AFWSNISSFEFKDPETGEAIVDYDTPTAPS
-1332 NLTFER
+1332 NLSVTQ
-1338 GEGRNVTFTWNGS
+1338 GEGRYVSFNWSGS
-1351 KDNFGLRYYKLLIT
+1351 SDQFGLSYYELQVTLN
-1365 KGTETRTFIGTNV
+1365 GETRTYRISSGDNTDMFGYEV
-1378 KSSDAYYCTIELWA
+1378 KLWA
-1392 DGAFTWKVVAVD
+1392 DGVCTWKVTAVD
-1404 GVGREVSSST
+1404 GTGKVASSST
-1414 AKFEVDTAAPNWN
+1414 EKLTVDTAAPNWDKFE
-1427 GIGDGLKA
+1427 GVIGLDV
-1435 IQAQNTP
+1435 IPAQNNP
-1442 LLSWNKA
+1442 IVSWNPA
-1449 TDPGHGGEKDG
+1449 LDLGHEKDKDG
-1460 GIKHYILQYRIA
+1460 GVKHYVLQYRIA
-1472 GQSED
+1472 GQGD
-1477 MWQTLIVE
+1477 DAWQSMVVE
-1485 GTERL
+1485 GTSQML
-1490 LELGNG
+1490 NLGNG
-1496 KYEFRVAAVDK
+1496 SYEFRVSAVDHVG
-1507 ENNQGEWSDT
+1507 NQSEWSEAQEYLVTSGGDSGNTMGSAT
-1517 LEFTVSNGNDAGGI
+1517 LIE
-1531 NNPRLINS
+1531 S
-1539 GWDNY
+1539 GWSNKESDR
-1544 GGDQT
+1544 T
-1549 VGLSSD
+1549 VGMSD
-1555 PSDCLMF
+1555 PADYLKF

-1618 MGQAFYIEVSSK
+1618 MGQTFYIEVTSK
-1630 KSNAL
+1630 KSNAI
-1635 MNYEMK
+1635 MNYELE

-1825 ADGTLTS
+1825 VDGTLTS

-1864 SGLSGKVKLTVYSVD
+1864 SGLSGKVKLTVYGVD

-1889 ITVNSGTGTIKDLL
+1889 ITVNSGIGTIKDLL

-2071 NVSGKVFNHAKNN
+2071 NVSG
-2084 LANNS
+2084 
-2089 YDQVKGQ
+2089 
-2096 SVTPI
+2096 
-2101 TGNADGTLSTTPL
+2101 
-2114 LADEWVGYGDSVD
+2114 
-2127 FQKLTFTNAGSY
+2127 
-2139 TFTVS
+2139 
-2144 GVSQKVKLTVYS
+2144 
-2156 VDANGKL
+2156 
-2163 KSMKSIT
+2163 
-2170 VNAPK
+2170 
-2175 SGVASGTIQNLLMEA
+2175 
-2190 GKDYYVAVEA
+2190 
-2200 PDWKKGVGTDYDLTV
+2200 
-2215 NGNVFNHAK
+2215 NVFNHAK

-2295 VYSVDANGKL
+2295 VYSVDANGRL

-2372 SYEQVKGQSVTP
+2372 SYEQVKDQSVTP
-2384 ITGSADGTLS
+2384 ITGNADGTLS
-2394 STPVLADEWVGYGD
+2394 TTPLLADEWVGYGD

-2542 DYFAF
+2542 DYFVF

-2605 ITLDLGEGEYFMA
+2605 ITLELGEGEYFMA

-2650 DQQPATAA
+2650 DQQPAPAA

-2694 DEQKKSP
+2694 DEQKKNP

>member
-1 MAVNYIYT
+1 MSVNYIYT
-9 TDKAQLPTPNDVT
+9 QINQKVPDNNDITILGNASGVTDQGRVIGEEYYSATVKYGASLT
-22 LLANAEGFTDGGRLV
+22 L
-37 SRENWDYNYNRFAAL
+37 NRN
-52 TMTSDNARLTI
+52 NARLTI
-63 GGVYENLPNISYTGD
+63 GGDYAGNANISYLGHQMRENVT
-78 DIRATVAAV
+78 AV
-87 RFEKSG
+87 RFAQDG
-93 FVFFSAQTGAPTA
+93 AVIFAAQTGAAGAVGNQDANLVVTA
-106 NQVGTSSEQKS
+106 RHEAYSEQNYWTNNAPITDNVS
-117 DGDIVIVALSDTKRL
+117 VSAFEAGGTLSVVGDI
-132 QRAESWKGGP
+132 
-142 PITNNTTVYAFDAAG
+142 AG
-157 SLTVGGDVAGQF
+157 TI
-169 SAVATS
+169 SAVS
-175 ELRGILV
+175 DSRLLGLFQK
-182 ESGDKW
+182 SNDKYEAK
-188 VQTNTSVNQTN
+188 NTSVNQAGNSVGLKARALAIGNGFTGIVRAETKTHIAGFASNDVTGNTFSASGIETTEGVTGGVGEWSGAIFAN
-199 SSAVFK
+199 SS
-205 VDSLVVGNN
+205 DSIFEASVARLNPSEQGDRSSDKATLSNNTIKASGISAGGTVKIDNMVAGMPGGSVIGEVNLNIGALVEGNVLSANVSKADADVNIAMSNNVLASVGIK
-214 FNGVMYAGS
+214 AGTLELGRFGNDAMIAAQTS
-223 TATIQAWAKLEL
+223 GNSMTTSFGSAPKKKSFSFTGNRISATGFEVTDLKAEDFYGTLQANL
-235 TGNVS
+235 TGNQLQLAGWTDSIDADVEFR
-240 QAVGIDSA
+240 AYGINASGKIEASNNFA
-248 GDVKAVNGLWS
+248 GTITVNSLDNIGHINQFKVHNSKIITYGIKANSFTVN
-259 GAVSASSSGNLFTGL
+259 
-274 YEELYEAESSDG
+274 
-286 KPGKRDSATGNV
+286 
-298 KDNKITAIGLKAGGK
+298 
-313 VSIADM
+313 
-319 RESNGEFE
+319 
-327 NFPQN
+327 
-332 IVGIIDDNV
+332 GIIDTD
-341 IRAQVKADD
+341 I
-350 TADAVMN
+350 
-357 YSGNTFT
+357 
-364 AIGVSAKTL
+364 
-373 EIGSFGKD
+373 
-381 AFIGAQ
+381 
-387 ANNNSV
+387 SV
-393 RLESLGGKKETVNFQ
+393 YAHTNETWDVQ
-408 DNNMEVAGI
+408 
-417 KADSFKTD
+417 
-425 SFHGTVGANMNG
+425 
-437 NTVVTDGFSHYV
+437 
-449 YNGSSHYTVSGIT
+449 
-462 VSGALNASGN
+462 
-472 FDGAIWVNCIDNGFL
+472 
-487 HEYGGSFSSTDDKY
+487 ST
-501 GYFEVFGIKAE
+501 FGIS
-512 TFTVDG
+512 VD
-518 RFGSDI
+518 
-524 VLSVGNNLG
+524 
-533 KHTAIV
+533 
-539 GVDVKTL
+539 TL
-546 TADAFSGTIT
+546 KADAFSGTLT
-556 LDGSWGYGLHASDT
+556 VLGSRGTFGIYASNASGGI
-570 LKSSAGGDDAFDING
+570 SSNVAGDAFDING
-585 SIYAAN
+585 DIISTRY
-591 GVGILCNKTMNLR
+591 GVFSYGKINLR
-604 VSGTIS
+604 IS
-610 GSSNAIMTE
+610 GSITAGVAIGVESTYDE
-619 WYYTTS
+619 RTGIYATS
-625 DNTIWDSGINNDDRV
+625 TPNNPDQV
-640 ELAATAVINGDIDLG
+640 ELAAGAVINGDIDLG
-655 RGLNSIVINS
+655 GGDNTVIINS
-665 NARMNGNLLATNG
+665 GAVMNGSLVAELG
-678 QMNIRFELDKK
+678 SMNIMFMLDEKINPE
-689 TAGVAD
+689 
-695 GAIITADRNDISV
+695 AIVRTDVEDISL
-708 TSPQTMT
+708 TSASTIT
-715 VDLNNAQNG
+715 VNLNNAVNNSSYVLFQYEEGSDSTVTSCWMSREVRFVYQGEEYEVRMTGGRAECVFSNG
-724 ISYILYQYDGDY
+724 
-736 RQYWANKRITFSYNG
+736 
-751 ETKTIDLAKGNVCSF
+751 V
-766 DEPQNRGVSATISYN
+766 RGVLTYDQSTRRVIATVSDMQAASAFTGTPQALVNYQDRSITLSWL
-781 AQTNQVEVTTSG
+781 G
-793 VKGPAA
+793 AA
-799 FEFDGTYQFSDTQH
+799 KAEQF
-813 TLALTWKAVKD
+813 
-824 VDTYEIEYRI
+824 EIEYSI
-834 DGGKSI
+834 NGGRSI
-840 VVKLAASRGTSY
+840 VVKVDGSRSSY
-852 VIKGIEPGQKVEWRM
+852 VIQGLD
-867 RWNKGNGAVVSDW
+867 NS
-880 SNYNSLNALEPD
+880 SNYNIVWKVRGSTGNGTTVSAWSTQQTTTFAPVLEKD
-892 LPPNLT
+892 DAVVTLT
-898 MGGNEPYIVNPDN
+898 GNTPYVVNPSD

-917 SAVAK
+917 SAIAK
-922 FAWGAAEGNYA
+922 FVWGNAVSTNTNGINTENYA
-933 IKNYTVQYFETENVI
+933 IKNYTVRYFES
-948 TVTDAEKRQGITLE
+948 DAELSDAEVLAYFK
-962 SKIKAAFAS
+962 S
-971 GNYKIFTKTVTS
+971 GKPFFTKTVTG
-983 TEAIVSGLTNQRFVY
+983 TEVTVSGLTNQRYVY
-998 WQVAAN
+998 WSVQAT
-1004 DVEGNSS
+1004 DVYGNSS
-1011 MPKVGESF
+1011 ELELGDSF
-1019 RVWVGDDV
+1019 RVWVGDNV
-1027 KPYFVDLEDNKEKA
+1027 KPYFPDLENNAEKA
-1041 SVTATFNRRDP
+1041 KVDCTFDRSDP
-1052 YNVTIDLDCNWS
+1052 YNVKLNVSFYWS
-1064 YADDSQSG
+1064 EAQDSQSG
-1072 VKQYVVEYK
+1072 VKQYVIEYK
-1081 LKGADW
+1081 LKGTEWSTAERVSVLAD
-1087 NTATRHTVM
+1087 R
-1096 HVDGQKNYSLAVNNI
+1096 KNPSGGFAYSLSKVI
-1111 AGGLYEYRITA
+1111 AGGMYEYRITA
-1122 VDYVGNQSEP
+1122 VDNVGNQSDP
-1132 VKQGEFGSADLTPPE
+1132 VIEGEFGSEDLTPPE
-1147 GKFLSFGTPVI
+1147 GKFISLGKAQI
-1158 TVKKELISG
+1158 TVTRSG
-1167 GVTEEETDDGTAAVS
+1167 GSSETPDEGGETETVS
-1182 VGTGLGT
+1182 TVSTRAIGS
-1189 GSSGLLDDQVSGG
+1189 GSSGLLDDQVTGG
-1202 GNSGGGSGGGGAT
+1202 GNSGGSSGGDGGAT
-1215 PSTPVY
+1215 TPTEPVNRI
-1221 KVTGATVTVS
+1221 TGATVTVS
-1231 WEDTYTDPSG
+1231 WEDTFTDPSG
-1241 VNYIVEFSDDVNF
+1241 VKYIVQFSDDMSF
-1254 SSNRKFSVHSS
+1254 TSNRTFEVTADG
-1265 SKTLVLDDGVGN
+1265 KTLVLGDGVGN
-1277 AVGQLSGM
+1277 AVGRLSGM
-1285 STVYWRVKAVDA
+1285 STVYWRVRAVDG
-1297 AGNESPFWGN
+1297 AGN
-1307 GGQFTFADPDTG
+1307 TG
-1319 APIIDDDTPTAPE
+1319 AFWSNISSFEFKDPETGEAIVDYDTPTAPS
-1332 NLTFER
+1332 NLSVTQ
-1338 GEGRNVTFTWNGS
+1338 GEGRYVSFNWSGS
-1351 KDNFGLRYYKLLIT
+1351 SDQFGLSYYELQVTLN
-1365 KGTETRTFIGTNV
+1365 GETRTYRISSGDNTDMFGYEV
-1378 KSSDAYYCTIELWA
+1378 KLWA
-1392 DGAFTWKVVAVD
+1392 DGVCTWKVTAVD
-1404 GVGREVSSST
+1404 GTGKVASSST
-1414 AKFEVDTAAPNWN
+1414 EKLTVDTAAPNWDKFE
-1427 GIGDGLKA
+1427 GVIGLDV
-1435 IQAQNTP
+1435 IPAQNNP
-1442 LLSWNKA
+1442 IVSWNPA
-1449 TDPGHGGEKDG
+1449 LDLGHEKDKDG
-1460 GIKHYILQYRIA
+1460 GVKHYVLQYRIA
-1472 GQSED
+1472 GQGD
-1477 MWQTLIVE
+1477 DAWQSMVVE
-1485 GTERL
+1485 GTSQML
-1490 LELGNG
+1490 NLGNG
-1496 KYEFRVAAVDK
+1496 SYEFRVSAVDHVG
-1507 ENNQGEWSDT
+1507 NQSEWSEAQEYLVTSGGDSGNTMGSAT
-1517 LEFTVSNGNDAGGI
+1517 LIE
-1531 NNPRLINS
+1531 S
-1539 GWDNY
+1539 GWSNKESDR
-1544 GGDQT
+1544 T
-1549 VGLSSD
+1549 VGMSD
-1555 PSDCLMF
+1555 PADYLKF

-1618 MGQAFYIEVSSK
+1618 MGQTFYIEVTSK
-1630 KSNAL
+1630 KSNAI
-1635 MNYEMK
+1635 MNYELE

-1825 ADGTLTS
+1825 VDGTLTS

-1864 SGLSGKVKLTVYSVD
+1864 SGLSGKVKLTVYGVD

-1889 ITVNSGTGTIKDLL
+1889 ITVNSGIGTIKDLL

-2071 NVSGKVFNHAKNN
+2071 NVSGNVFNHAKNN

-2089 YDQVKGQ
+2089 YDQVRGQ

-2156 VDANGKL
+2156 VDANGR
-2163 KSMKSIT
+2163 
-2170 VNAPK
+2170 
-2175 SGVASGTIQNLLMEA
+2175 
-2190 GKDYYVAVEA
+2190 
-2200 PDWKKGVGTDYDLTV
+2200 
-2215 NGNVFNHAK
+2215 
-2224 NNLANNSYDQV
+2224 
-2235 KGQSVTPITGNADG
+2235 
-2249 TLSTT
+2249 
-2254 PLLADEWVGY
+2254 
-2264 GDSVDFQKLT
+2264 
-2274 FTNAGSYTFTVSGV
+2274 
-2288 SQKVKLT
+2288 
-2295 VYSVDANGKL
+2295 L

-2372 SYEQVKGQSVTP
+2372 SYEQVKDQSVTP
-2384 ITGSADGTLS
+2384 ITGNADGTLS
-2394 STPVLADEWVGYGD
+2394 TTPLLADEWVGYGD

-2542 DYFAF
+2542 DYFVF

-2605 ITLDLGEGEYFMA
+2605 ITLELGEGEYFMA

-2650 DQQPATAA
+2650 DQQPAPAA

-2694 DEQKKSP
+2694 DEQKKNP

>member
-1 MAVNYIYT
+1 MSVNYIYT
-9 TDKAQLPTPNDVT
+9 QINQKVPDNNDITILGNASGVTDQGRVIGEEYYSATVKYGASLT
-22 LLANAEGFTDGGRLV
+22 L
-37 SRENWDYNYNRFAAL
+37 NRN
-52 TMTSDNARLTI
+52 NARLTI
-63 GGVYENLPNISYTGD
+63 GGDYAGNANISYLGHQMRENVT
-78 DIRATVAAV
+78 AV
-87 RFEKSG
+87 RFAQDG
-93 FVFFSAQTGAPTA
+93 AVIFAAQTGAAGAVGNQDANLVVTA
-106 NQVGTSSEQKS
+106 RHEAYSEQNYWTNNAPITDNVS
-117 DGDIVIVALSDTKRL
+117 VSAFEAGGTLSVVGDI
-132 QRAESWKGGP
+132 
-142 PITNNTTVYAFDAAG
+142 AG
-157 SLTVGGDVAGQF
+157 TI
-169 SAVATS
+169 SAVS
-175 ELRGILV
+175 DSRLLGLFQK
-182 ESGDKW
+182 SNDKYEAK
-188 VQTNTSVNQTN
+188 NTSVNQAGNSVGLKARALAIGNGFTGIVRAETKTHIAGFASNDVTGNTFSASGIETTEGVTGGVGEWSGAIFAN
-199 SSAVFK
+199 SS
-205 VDSLVVGNN
+205 DSIFEASVARLNPSEQGDRSSDKATLSNNTIKASGISAGGTVKIDNMVAGMPGGSVIGEVNLNIGALVEGNVLSANVSKADADVNIAMSNNVLASVGIK
-214 FNGVMYAGS
+214 AGTLELGRFGNDAMIAAQTS
-223 TATIQAWAKLEL
+223 GNSMTTSFGSAPKKKSFSFTGNRISATGFEVTDLKAEDFYGTLQANL
-235 TGNVS
+235 TGNQLQLAGWTDSIDADVEFR
-240 QAVGIDSA
+240 AYGINASGKIEASNNFA
-248 GDVKAVNGLWS
+248 GTITVNSLDNIGHINQFKVHNSKIITYGIKANSFTVN
-259 GAVSASSSGNLFTGL
+259 
-274 YEELYEAESSDG
+274 
-286 KPGKRDSATGNV
+286 
-298 KDNKITAIGLKAGGK
+298 
-313 VSIADM
+313 
-319 RESNGEFE
+319 
-327 NFPQN
+327 
-332 IVGIIDDNV
+332 GIIDTD
-341 IRAQVKADD
+341 I
-350 TADAVMN
+350 
-357 YSGNTFT
+357 
-364 AIGVSAKTL
+364 
-373 EIGSFGKD
+373 
-381 AFIGAQ
+381 
-387 ANNNSV
+387 SV
-393 RLESLGGKKETVNFQ
+393 YAHTNETWDVQ
-408 DNNMEVAGI
+408 
-417 KADSFKTD
+417 
-425 SFHGTVGANMNG
+425 
-437 NTVVTDGFSHYV
+437 
-449 YNGSSHYTVSGIT
+449 
-462 VSGALNASGN
+462 
-472 FDGAIWVNCIDNGFL
+472 
-487 HEYGGSFSSTDDKY
+487 ST
-501 GYFEVFGIKAE
+501 FGIS
-512 TFTVDG
+512 VD
-518 RFGSDI
+518 
-524 VLSVGNNLG
+524 
-533 KHTAIV
+533 
-539 GVDVKTL
+539 TL
-546 TADAFSGTIT
+546 KADAFSGTLT
-556 LDGSWGYGLHASDT
+556 VLGSRGTFGIYASNASGGI
-570 LKSSAGGDDAFDING
+570 SSNVAGDAFDING
-585 SIYAAN
+585 DIISTRY
-591 GVGILCNKTMNLR
+591 GVFSYGKINLR
-604 VSGTIS
+604 IS
-610 GSSNAIMTE
+610 GSITAGVAIGVESTYDE
-619 WYYTTS
+619 RTGIYATS
-625 DNTIWDSGINNDDRV
+625 TPNNPDQV
-640 ELAATAVINGDIDLG
+640 ELAVGAVINGDIDLG
-655 RGLNSIVINS
+655 GGDNTVIINS
-665 NARMNGNLLATNG
+665 GAVMNGSLVAELG
-678 QMNIRFELDKK
+678 SMNIMFMLDEKINPE
-689 TAGVAD
+689 
-695 GAIITADRNDISV
+695 AIVRTDVEDISL
-708 TSPQTMT
+708 TSASTIT
-715 VDLNNAQNG
+715 VNLNNAVNNSSYVLFQYEEGSDSTVTSCWMSREVRFVYQGEEYEVRMTGGRAECVFSNG
-724 ISYILYQYDGDY
+724 
-736 RQYWANKRITFSYNG
+736 
-751 ETKTIDLAKGNVCSF
+751 V
-766 DEPQNRGVSATISYN
+766 RGVLTYDQSTRRVIATVSDMQAASAFTGTPQALVNYQDRSITLSWL
-781 AQTNQVEVTTSG
+781 G
-793 VKGPAA
+793 AA
-799 FEFDGTYQFSDTQH
+799 KAEQF
-813 TLALTWKAVKD
+813 
-824 VDTYEIEYRI
+824 EIEYSI
-834 DGGKSI
+834 NGGRSI
-840 VVKLAASRGTSY
+840 VVKVDGSRSSY
-852 VIKGIEPGQKVEWRM
+852 VIQGLD
-867 RWNKGNGAVVSDW
+867 NS
-880 SNYNSLNALEPD
+880 SNYNIVWKVRGSTGNGTTVSAWSTQQTTTFAPVLEKD
-892 LPPNLT
+892 DAVVTLT
-898 MGGNEPYIVNPDN
+898 GNTPYVVNPSD

-917 SAVAK
+917 SAIAK
-922 FAWGAAEGNYA
+922 FVWGNAVSTNTNGINTENYA
-933 IKNYTVQYFETENVI
+933 IKNYTVRYFES
-948 TVTDAEKRQGITLE
+948 DAELSDAEVLAYFK
-962 SKIKAAFAS
+962 S
-971 GNYKIFTKTVTS
+971 GKPFFTKTVTG
-983 TEAIVSGLTNQRFVY
+983 TEVTVSGLTNQRYVY
-998 WQVAAN
+998 WSVQAT
-1004 DVEGNSS
+1004 DVYGNSS
-1011 MPKVGESF
+1011 ELELGDSF
-1019 RVWVGDDV
+1019 RVWVGDNV
-1027 KPYFVDLEDNKEKA
+1027 KPYFPDLENNAEKA
-1041 SVTATFNRRDP
+1041 KVDCTFDRSDP
-1052 YNVTIDLDCNWS
+1052 YNVKLNVSFYWS
-1064 YADDSQSG
+1064 EAQDSQSG
-1072 VKQYVVEYK
+1072 VKQYVIEYK
-1081 LKGADW
+1081 LKGTEWSTAERVSVLAD
-1087 NTATRHTVM
+1087 R
-1096 HVDGQKNYSLAVNNI
+1096 KNPSGGFAYSLSKVI
-1111 AGGLYEYRITA
+1111 AGGMYEYRITA
-1122 VDYVGNQSEP
+1122 VDNVGNQSDP
-1132 VKQGEFGSADLTPPE
+1132 VIEGEFGSEDLTPPE
-1147 GKFLSFGTPVI
+1147 GKFISLGKAQI
-1158 TVKKELISG
+1158 TVTRSG
-1167 GVTEEETDDGTAAVS
+1167 GSSETPDEGGETETVS
-1182 VGTGLGT
+1182 TVSTRAIGS
-1189 GSSGLLDDQVSGG
+1189 GSSGLLDDQVTGG
-1202 GNSGGGSGGGGAT
+1202 GNSGGSSGGDGGAT
-1215 PSTPVY
+1215 TPTEPVNRI
-1221 KVTGATVTVS
+1221 TGATVTVS
-1231 WEDTYTDPSG
+1231 WEDTFTDPSG
-1241 VNYIVEFSDDVNF
+1241 VKYIVQFSDDMSF
-1254 SSNRKFSVHSS
+1254 TSNRTFEVTADG
-1265 SKTLVLDDGVGN
+1265 KTLVLGDGVGN
-1277 AVGQLSGM
+1277 AVGRLSGM
-1285 STVYWRVKAVDA
+1285 STVYWRVRAVDG
-1297 AGNESPFWGN
+1297 AGN
-1307 GGQFTFADPDTG
+1307 TG
-1319 APIIDDDTPTAPE
+1319 AFWSNISSFEFKDPETGEAIVDYDTPTAPS
-1332 NLTFER
+1332 NLSVTQ
-1338 GEGRNVTFTWNGS
+1338 GEGRYVSFNWSGS
-1351 KDNFGLRYYKLLIT
+1351 SDQFGLSYYELQVTLN
-1365 KGTETRTFIGTNV
+1365 GETRTYRISSGDNTDMFGYEV
-1378 KSSDAYYCTIELWA
+1378 KLWA
-1392 DGAFTWKVVAVD
+1392 DGVCTWKVTAVD
-1404 GVGREVSSST
+1404 GTGKVASSST
-1414 AKFEVDTAAPNWN
+1414 EKLTVDTAAPNWDKFE
-1427 GIGDGLKA
+1427 GVIGLDV
-1435 IQAQNTP
+1435 IPAQNNP
-1442 LLSWNKA
+1442 IVSWNPA
-1449 TDPGHGGEKDG
+1449 LDLGHEKDKDG
-1460 GIKHYILQYRIA
+1460 GVKHYVLQYRIA
-1472 GQSED
+1472 GQGD
-1477 MWQTLIVE
+1477 DAWQSMVVE
-1485 GTERL
+1485 GTSQML
-1490 LELGNG
+1490 NLGNG
-1496 KYEFRVAAVDK
+1496 SYEFRVSAVDHVG
-1507 ENNQGEWSDT
+1507 NQSEWSEAQEYLVTSGGDSGNTMGSAT
-1517 LEFTVSNGNDAGGI
+1517 LIE
-1531 NNPRLINS
+1531 S
-1539 GWDNY
+1539 GWSNKESDR
-1544 GGDQT
+1544 T
-1549 VGLSSD
+1549 VGMSD
-1555 PSDCLMF
+1555 PADYLKF

-1618 MGQAFYIEVSSK
+1618 MGQTFYIEVTSK
-1630 KSNAL
+1630 KSNAI
-1635 MNYEMK
+1635 MNYELE

-1825 ADGTLTS
+1825 VDGTLTS

-1889 ITVNSGTGTIKDLL
+1889 ITVNSGAGTIKDLL

-2071 NVSGKVFNHAKNN
+2071 NVSGNVFNHAKNN

-2127 FQKLTFTNAGSY
+2127 FQKITLANDGTYS
-2139 TFTVS
+2139 FTVS
-2144 GVSQKVKLTVYS
+2144 GVSQKVKLTVYG
-2156 VDANGKL
+2156 VDAKGNL
-2163 KSMKSIT
+2163 KSLKSIT

-2254 PLLADEWVGY
+2254 PL
-2264 GDSVDFQKLT
+2264 
-2274 FTNAGSYTFTVSGV
+2274 
-2288 SQKVKLT
+2288 
-2295 VYSVDANGKL
+2295 
-2305 KSMKSITVN
+2305 
-2314 APKSGVASGT
+2314 
-2324 IQNLLMEAGK
+2324 
-2334 DYYVAVEAPDW
+2334 
-2345 KKGVGT
+2345 
-2351 DYDLTVNGN
+2351 
-2360 VFNHAKNNLANN
+2360 
-2372 SYEQVKGQSVTP
+2372 
-2384 ITGSADGTLS
+2384 
-2394 STPVLADEWVGYGD
+2394 LADEWVGYGD

-2542 DYFAF
+2542 DYFVF

-2605 ITLDLGEGEYFMA
+2605 ITLELGEGEYFMA

-2650 DQQPATAA
+2650 DQQPAPAA

-2694 DEQKKSP
+2694 DEQKKNP